1 MRTPLPLYLALFG
14 SLALAGCQENDSEP
28 DPASHYDVTL
38 TYTEQ
43 GVPHIKAADYVSLGF
58 GVGYAHGEEN
68 LCTLSEQIMKLQ
80 GDKSRWL
87 GAGEQQRN
95 LLSDLGYRSL
105 DLPGQAASLYDKLT
119 PEARD
124 LIEGYVAGFNHS
136 LAERTSPA
144 DYPSPCREAE
154 WVDPITPVQLLAYHL
169 DLAQLASGRSFISAM
184 ASAQPPTD
192 GILARAALPAPELDP
207 VSLLTSEGIGS
218 NGWALGADR
227 SSNANSLLLGNPHF
241 PWDGELRF
249 FEQHLQIPG
258 ELNVTGATM
267 MGFPAILIGFNEQ
280 LGWTHTV
287 SQSKRFTLYQ
297 LSLDPDNPLRYR
309 YGDQWREMSQKQIT
323 VQVRQADGSLQPHV
337 QTLYGSHFGPLVNLA
352 SLSPTL
358 GWTRNS
364 AISLRDANAGN
375 YRMLEQWLAMAKAQ
389 STPAFFD
396 ALAAHQGVPW
406 VNTLLVDK
414 SGQASYVDA
423 TQVPRLGARAEAWW
437 RAASQ
442 TPQLAPIW
450 QDGEGSVLLPGND
463 PDFEWMDSGQTRTP
477 GLVPLS
483 QAPRQ
488 TRSDYVYNA
497 NSSHWLTNLAAPLEG
512 YSILYGPEQTVR
524 SPRTRY
530 NAQLISTPDAM
541 GLTGADRRF
550 TLQTLQQ
557 VLTHNGSLFAREL
570 REPLLARCEAHPQ
583 ILLTGGPLDLTPSC
597 KALANWDGEY
607 QLESRG
613 AHLMREWL
621 TAFRTSGHRDIKDEL
636 FAIPFNPAQAAT
648 TPNGLAPWRGAPD
661 QDPALLALAQAQQR
675 LQAAG
680 IAPDAALGTLQFVQK
695 AAGLS
700 PIPLPGGHS
709 FEGLFN
715 MVQTNLPSR
724 STSSLANI
732 VTGKA
737 VPGTTLRSLDDD
749 GDGQAELRYRA
760 NYGSSF
766 VLALQFDAN
775 GPRAERFLSYGQSHD
790 PESPHFTDQTELFA
804 RQQWQP
810 MRFTDEEIAAHRE
823 RTLHLKVPRVARP

>member
-144 DYPSPCREAE
+144 DYPSPCREAD
-154 WVDPITPVQLLAYHL
+154 WVEPITPVQLLAYHL

-297 LSLDPDNPLRYR
+297 LTLDPDNPLRYR
-309 YGDQWREMSQKQIT
+309 YGDQWREMSQKEIT

-497 NSSHWLTNLAAPLEG
+497 NSSHWLTNLASPLEG

-530 NAQLISTPDAM
+530 NAQLITTPDAM

-583 ILLTGGPLDLTPSC
+583 IQLTGGPLDLTPSC

-636 FAIPFNPAQAAT
+636 FAIPFNPAHGAT
-648 TPNGLAPWRGAPD
+648 TPSGLAPWRGAPD

>member
-1 MRTPLPLYLALFG
+1 MRTPFPLTLLG
-14 SLALAGCQENDSEP
+14 CLVLAGCQENSSEP
-28 DPASHYDVTL
+28 DPARHYDVTL

-43 GVPHIKAADYVSLGF
+43 GVPHIKANDYASLGF
-58 GVGYAHGEEN
+58 GAGYAHAEEN
-68 LCTLSEQIMKLQ
+68 LCTLSEQIMKLR
-80 GDKSRWL
+80 GEKSRWL

-95 LLSDLGYRSL
+95 LLSDVGYRSL
-105 DLPGQAASLYDKLT
+105 DLPAQAAALYGRLAPD
-119 PEARD
+119 ARH
-124 LIEGYVAGFNHS
+124 LIEGYVEGFNHS
-136 LAERTSPA
+136 LSSRAGPA
-144 DYPSPCREAE
+144 DYPSPCRGAE
-154 WVDPITPVQLLAYHL
+154 WVEPITPTQLLAYHL
-169 DLAQLASGRSFISAM
+169 DLAQLASGRSFIGAM
-184 ASAQPPTD
+184 ASAQPP
-192 GILARAALPAPELDP
+192 GSGARARTALPVPEQDP
-207 VSLLTSEGIGS
+207 AALLTSEGIGS

-249 FEQHLQIPG
+249 DEQHLQIPG

-297 LSLDPDNPLRYR
+297 LTLDPTNPLRYR
-309 YGDQWREMSQKQIT
+309 YGDQWREMNQKEIT
-323 VQVRQADGSLQPHV
+323 VQVRQADGSLQPYV
-337 QTLYGSHFGPLVNLA
+337 QTVYASHFGPMVNLA
-352 SLSPTL
+352 SLSPSL
-358 GWTRNS
+358 GWTSSS
-364 AISLRDANAGN
+364 AISFRDANAGN
-375 YRMLEQWLAMAKAQ
+375 YKMLEQWLAMAKAQ

-396 ALAAHQGVPW
+396 ALAEHQGVPW
-406 VNTLLVDK
+406 VNTLLIDK
-414 SGQASYVDA
+414 AGQASYVDA
-423 TQVPRLGARAEAWW
+423 TQVPRLGTKAEAWW

-450 QDGEGSVLLPGND
+450 LDGEGSVLLPGND
-463 PDFEWMDSGQTRTP
+463 PDFEWVDSSQTRVA

-530 NAQLISTPDAM
+530 NAQLISTPDTM
-541 GLTGADRRF
+541 GLTGSDRRF
-550 TLQTLQQ
+550 TLQSLQR

-570 REPLLARCEAHPQ
+570 RDPLLARCQAHPLIQ
-583 ILLTGGPLDLTPSC
+583 LTGGPLDLTPSC
-597 KALANWDGEY
+597 NALANWDGEY

-621 TAFRTSGHRDIKDEL
+621 TAFRTSGHRDIKDAL
-636 FAIPFNPAQAAT
+636 FAIPFDPAHGAT
-648 TPNGLAPWRGAPD
+648 TPSGLAPWSGAPD

-680 IAPDAALGTLQFVQK
+680 IAPDAELGALQFVQK

-700 PIPLPGGHS
+700 PIALPGGNS
-709 FEGLFN
+709 FEGMFN

-724 STSSLANI
+724 SSSDLANI

-737 VPGTTLRSLDDD
+737 VAGTTLRSLDDD
-749 GDGQAELRYRA
+749 GDGQPELRYRA

-766 VLALQFDAN
+766 VLALQFDAT
-775 GPRAERFLSYGQSHD
+775 GPKAERFLSYGQSHD
-790 PESPHFTDQTELFA
+790 PESPHFTVQTEQFA

-810 MRFTDEEIAAHRE
+810 MRFTEQEIAAHQE
-823 RTLHLKVPRVARP
+823 RTLHLKVLRTTNP

>member
-1 MRTPLPLYLALFG
+1 MRTPLPL
-14 SLALAGCQENDSEP
+14 SLSLLGTLVLAGCQDNDSQP
-28 DPASHYDVTL
+28 DPARHYDVTL

-43 GVPHIKAADYVSLGF
+43 GVPHIKASNYASLGF
-58 GVGYAHGEEN
+58 GSGYAHAEEN
-68 LCTLSEQIMKLQ
+68 LCTLSEQIMKLR
-80 GDKSRWL
+80 GEKSRWL

-105 DLPGQAASLYDKLT
+105 DLQTQAATLYEKLA
-119 PEARD
+119 PEAKD

-136 LAERTSPA
+136 LTERADPA
-144 DYPSPCREAE
+144 DYPSPCRGAE
-154 WVDPITPVQLLAYHL
+154 WVEPITPVQLLAYHL

-184 ASAQPPTD
+184 ASAQPPV
-192 GILARAALPAPELDP
+192 GAQARATLPAPSQDP

-227 SSNANSLLLGNPHF
+227 TSNATSLLLGNPHF

-249 FEQHLQIPG
+249 YEQHLQIPG

-267 MGFPAILIGFNEQ
+267 MGFPAILIGFNER

-297 LSLDPDNPLRYR
+297 LTLDPANPLRYR
-309 YGDQWREMSQKQIT
+309 YGDQWREMSQKEIT
-323 VQVRQADGSLQPHV
+323 VQVRQADGSLQPYV
-337 QTLYGSHFGPLVNLA
+337 QTLYASHFGPMVNLA
-352 SLSPTL
+352 SLSPAL
-358 GWTRNS
+358 GWTSSS
-364 AISLRDANAGN
+364 AISLRDANVGN

-396 ALAAHQGVPW
+396 ALAEHQGVPW
-406 VNTLLVDK
+406 VNTLLIDK
-414 SGQASYVDA
+414 AGQASYVDA
-423 TQVPRLGARAEAWW
+423 TQVPRLGAKAEAWW

-442 TPQLAPIW
+442 SPQLAPVW
-450 QDGEGSVLLPGND
+450 LDGEGSVLLPGND
-463 PDFEWMDSGQTRTP
+463 PDFEWVDSGLTRTP
-477 GLVPLS
+477 GLIPLS

-497 NSSHWLTNLAAPLEG
+497 NSSHWLTNLTEPLEG

-530 NAQLISTPDAM
+530 NAQLISTPESM

-550 TLQTLQQ
+550 TLQTLQG
-557 VLTHNGSLFAREL
+557 VVTHNGSLFAREL
-570 REPLLARCEAHPQ
+570 REPLLARCQAHPLIQ
-583 ILLTGGPLDLTPSC
+583 LDAGPLDLTPSC

-621 TAFRTSGHRDIKDEL
+621 TAFRTSGHRDIQDAL
-636 FAIPFNPAQAAT
+636 FAIPFDPARAAT
-648 TPNGLAPWRGAPD
+648 TPSGLAPWNGAPD
-661 QDPALLALAQAQQR
+661 QDPALLALARAQQR
-675 LQAAG
+675 LQAVG
-680 IAPDAALGTLQFVQK
+680 IAPDAELGALQFVQK
-695 AAGLS
+695 AAGLT
-700 PIPLPGGHS
+700 PIPLPGGNS

-715 MVQTNLPSR
+715 MVQTNMPSR
-724 STSSLANI
+724 STSDFANI
-732 VTGKA
+732 VTGKSVA
-737 VPGTTLRSLDDD
+737 GTTLRSLDDD
-749 GDGQAELRYRA
+749 GDGQPELRYRA

-766 VLALQFDAN
+766 VLALQFDAT
-775 GPRAERFLSYGQSHD
+775 GPKAERFLSYGQSHD

-810 MRFTDEEIAAHRE
+810 MRFTDEEIAAHQE
-823 RTLHLKVPRVARP
+823 RTLHLKVPRVTQP

>member
-1 MRTPLPLYLALFG
+1 MRTPFPLTLLG
-14 SLALAGCQENDSEP
+14 CLVLVGCQENSSEP
-28 DPASHYDVTL
+28 DPARHYDVTL

-43 GVPHIKAADYVSLGF
+43 GVPHIKANDYASLGF
-58 GVGYAHGEEN
+58 GAGYAHAEEN
-68 LCTLSEQIMKLQ
+68 LCTLSEQIMKLR
-80 GDKSRWL
+80 GEKSRWL

-95 LLSDLGYRSL
+95 LLSDVGYRSL
-105 DLPGQAASLYDKLT
+105 DLPAQAAALYGRLEPD
-119 PEARD
+119 ARH

-136 LAERTSPA
+136 LSGRAGPA
-144 DYPSPCREAE
+144 DYPSPCRGAE
-154 WVDPITPVQLLAYHL
+154 WVEPITPTQLLAYHL
-169 DLAQLASGRSFISAM
+169 DLAQLASGRSFIGAM
-184 ASAQPPTD
+184 ASAQPP
-192 GILARAALPAPELDP
+192 GSGARARTALPVPEQDP
-207 VSLLTSEGIGS
+207 AALLTSEGIGS

-249 FEQHLQIPG
+249 YEQHLQIPG

-297 LSLDPDNPLRYR
+297 LTLDPANPLRYR
-309 YGDQWREMSQKQIT
+309 YGDQWREMSQKAIT
-323 VQVRQADGSLQPHV
+323 VQVRQADGSLQPYI
-337 QTLYGSHFGPLVNLA
+337 QTVYASHFGPMVNLA
-352 SLSPTL
+352 SLSPSL
-358 GWTRNS
+358 GWTSSS
-364 AISLRDANAGN
+364 AISFRDANAGN
-375 YRMLEQWLAMAKAQ
+375 YKMLEQWLAMAKAQ

-396 ALAAHQGVPW
+396 ALAEHQGVPW
-406 VNTLLVDK
+406 VNTLLIDK
-414 SGQASYVDA
+414 TGQASYVDA
-423 TQVPRLGARAEAWW
+423 TQVPRLGTKAEAWW

-450 QDGEGSVLLPGND
+450 LDGEGSVLLPGND
-463 PDFEWMDSGQTRTP
+463 PDFEWVDSGQTRVA

-497 NSSHWLTNLAAPLEG
+497 NSSHWLTNLAAPLGG

-530 NAQLISTPDAM
+530 NAQLISTPDTM
-541 GLTGADRRF
+541 GLTGSDRRF
-550 TLQTLQQ
+550 TLQSLQR

-570 REPLLARCEAHPQ
+570 RDPLLARCQAHPLIQ
-583 ILLTGGPLDLTPSC
+583 LTSGPLDLTPSC
-597 KALANWDGEY
+597 NALANWDGEY

-621 TAFRTSGHRDIKDEL
+621 TAFRTSGHRDIKDAL
-636 FAIPFNPAQAAT
+636 FAIPFDPAQGAT
-648 TPNGLAPWRGAPD
+648 TPSGLAPWSGAPD
-661 QDPALLALAQAQQR
+661 LDPALLALAQAQQR

-680 IAPDAALGTLQFVQK
+680 IAPDAELGALQFVQK
-695 AAGLS
+695 AAGLT
-700 PIPLPGGHS
+700 PIALPGGNS
-709 FEGLFN
+709 FEGMFN

-724 STSSLANI
+724 SSSDLANI

-737 VPGTTLRSLDDD
+737 VAGTTLRSLDDD
-749 GDGQAELRYRA
+749 GDGQPELRYRA

-766 VLALQFDAN
+766 VLALQFDAT
-775 GPRAERFLSYGQSHD
+775 GPKAERFLSYGQSHD
-790 PESPHFTDQTELFA
+790 PESPHFTDQTEQFA

-810 MRFTDEEIAAHRE
+810 MRFTEQEIAAHQE
-823 RTLHLKVPRVARP
+823 RTLHLKVLRATNP

>member
-1 MRTPLPLYLALFG
+1 MKTHFPLTLLGCLV
-14 SLALAGCQENDSEP
+14 LAGCQENSSEP
-28 DPASHYDVTL
+28 DPARHYDVTL

-43 GVPHIKAADYVSLGF
+43 GVPHIKANDYASLGF
-58 GVGYAHGEEN
+58 GAGYAHAEEN
-68 LCTLSEQIMKLQ
+68 LCTLSEQIMKLR
-80 GDKSRWL
+80 GEKSRWL

-95 LLSDLGYRSL
+95 LLSDVGYRAL
-105 DLPGQAASLYDKLT
+105 DLPAQAAALYGKLA
-119 PEARD
+119 PDARD
-124 LIEGYVAGFNHS
+124 LVEGYVAGFNHS
-136 LAERTSPA
+136 LAGRTSPA
-144 DYPSPCREAE
+144 DYPSPCRGAE
-154 WVDPITPVQLLAYHL
+154 WVEPITPVQLLAYHL

-184 ASAQPPTD
+184 ASAQPPATASAQ
-192 GILARAALPAPELDP
+192 GRAALPAPALDP

-249 FEQHLQIPG
+249 YEQHLQIPG

-297 LSLDPDNPLRYR
+297 LTLDPANPLRYR
-309 YGDQWREMSQKQIT
+309 YGDQWREMSQKAIT
-323 VQVRQADGSLQPHV
+323 VQVRQADGSLQPYS
-337 QTLYGSHFGPLVNLA
+337 QTVYASHFGPMVNLA
-352 SLSPTL
+352 SLSPSL
-358 GWTRNS
+358 GWTSSS
-364 AISLRDANAGN
+364 AISFRDANAGN
-375 YRMLEQWLAMAKAQ
+375 YKMLEQWLAMARAQ
-389 STPAFFD
+389 STPAFFE
-396 ALAAHQGVPW
+396 ALAEHQGVPW
-406 VNTLLVDK
+406 VNTLLIDK
-414 SGQASYVDA
+414 TGQASYVDA
-423 TQVPRLGARAEAWW
+423 TQVPRLGAKAEAWW

-450 QDGEGSVLLPGND
+450 LDGEGSVLLPGND
-463 PDFEWMDSGQTRTP
+463 PDFEWIDSGQTRAP
-477 GLVPLS
+477 SLVPLS

-512 YSILYGPEQTVR
+512 YSILYGPEHTVR

-530 NAQLISTPDAM
+530 NAQLISTPDTM
-541 GLTGADRRF
+541 GLTGSDRRF
-550 TLQTLQQ
+550 TLQSLQR

-570 REPLLARCEAHPQ
+570 RDPLLARCQAHPLIQ
-583 ILLTGGPLDLTPSC
+583 LTSGPLDLTPSC
-597 KALANWDGEY
+597 NALANWDGEY

-621 TAFRTSGHRDIKDEL
+621 TAFRTSGHRDIKDAL
-636 FAIPFNPAQAAT
+636 FAIPFDPAHGAT
-648 TPNGLAPWRGAPD
+648 TPRGLAPWSGAPD
-661 QDPALLALAQAQQR
+661 EDPALLALAQAQQR

-680 IAPDAALGTLQFVQK
+680 IAPDAELGALQFVQK
-695 AAGLS
+695 AAGLT
-700 PIPLPGGHS
+700 PIALPGGNS
-709 FEGLFN
+709 FEGMFN

-724 STSSLANI
+724 SSSDLANI

-737 VPGTTLRSLDDD
+737 VAGTTLRSLDDD
-749 GDGQAELRYRA
+749 GDGQPELRYRA

-766 VLALQFDAN
+766 VLALQFDNA
-775 GPRAERFLSYGQSHD
+775 GPKAERFLSYGQSHD
-790 PESPHFTDQTELFA
+790 PESPHFIDQTEQFA

-810 MRFTDEEIAAHRE
+810 MRFTEQEIAAHQE
-823 RTLHLKVPRVARP
+823 RTLHLKVLRTSSP

>member
-1 MRTPLPLYLALFG
+1 MRTPFPLTLLG
-14 SLALAGCQENDSEP
+14 CLVLAGCQENSSEP
-28 DPASHYDVTL
+28 DPARHYDVTL

-43 GVPHIKAADYVSLGF
+43 GVPHIKANDYASLGF
-58 GVGYAHGEEN
+58 GAGYAHAEEN
-68 LCTLSEQIMKLQ
+68 LCTLSEQIMKLR
-80 GDKSRWL
+80 GEKSRWL

-95 LLSDLGYRSL
+95 LLSDVGYRSL
-105 DLPGQAASLYDKLT
+105 DLPAQAAVLYGRLAPD
-119 PEARD
+119 ARH

-136 LAERTSPA
+136 LSSRAGPA
-144 DYPSPCREAE
+144 DYPSPCRGAE
-154 WVDPITPVQLLAYHL
+154 WVEPITPTQLLAYHL
-169 DLAQLASGRSFISAM
+169 DLAQLASGRSFIGAM
-184 ASAQPPTD
+184 ASAQPP
-192 GILARAALPAPELDP
+192 GSGARARTALPVPEQDP
-207 VSLLTSEGIGS
+207 ATLLTSEGIGS

-249 FEQHLQIPG
+249 YEQHLQIPG

-297 LSLDPDNPLRYR
+297 LTLDPANPLRYR
-309 YGDQWREMSQKQIT
+309 YGDQWREMSQKAIT
-323 VQVRQADGSLQPHV
+323 VQVRQADGSLQPYI
-337 QTLYGSHFGPLVNLA
+337 QTVYASHFGPMVNLA
-352 SLSPTL
+352 SLSPSL
-358 GWTRNS
+358 GWTSNS
-364 AISLRDANAGN
+364 AISFRDANAGN
-375 YRMLEQWLAMAKAQ
+375 YKMLEQWLAMAKAQ

-396 ALAAHQGVPW
+396 ALAEHQGVPW
-406 VNTLLVDK
+406 VNTLLIDK
-414 SGQASYVDA
+414 TGQASYVDA
-423 TQVPRLGARAEAWW
+423 TQVPRLGTKAEAWW

-450 QDGEGSVLLPGND
+450 LDGEGSVLLPGND
-463 PDFEWMDSGQTRTP
+463 PDFEWVDSGQTRVA

-483 QAPRQ
+483 HAPRQ

-530 NAQLISTPDAM
+530 NAQLISTPDTM
-541 GLTGADRRF
+541 GLTGSDRRF
-550 TLQTLQQ
+550 TLQSLQR

-570 REPLLARCEAHPQ
+570 RDPLLARCQAHPLIQ
-583 ILLTGGPLDLTPSC
+583 LTSGPLDLTPSC
-597 KALANWDGEY
+597 NALANWDGEY

-621 TAFRTSGHRDIKDEL
+621 TAFRTSGHRDIKDVL
-636 FAIPFNPAQAAT
+636 FAIPFAPAHGAT
-648 TPNGLAPWRGAPD
+648 TPSGLAPWSGAPD
-661 QDPALLALAQAQQR
+661 LDPALLALAQAQQR

-680 IAPDAALGTLQFVQK
+680 IAPDAELGALQFVQK

-700 PIPLPGGHS
+700 PIALPGGNS
-709 FEGLFN
+709 FEGMFN

-724 STSSLANI
+724 SSSDLANI

-737 VPGTTLRSLDDD
+737 VAGTTLRSLDDG
-749 GDGQAELRYRA
+749 GDGQPELRYRA

-766 VLALQFDAN
+766 VLALQFDAA
-775 GPRAERFLSYGQSHD
+775 GPKAERFLSYGQSHD
-790 PESPHFTDQTELFA
+790 PESPHFTDQTEQFA

-810 MRFTDEEIAAHRE
+810 MRFTEQEIAAHQE
-823 RTLHLKVPRVARP
+823 RTLHLKVLRTTSP

>member
-1 MRTPLPLYLALFG
+1 MKTHFPLPLLGCLV
-14 SLALAGCQENDSEP
+14 LAGCQENSSEP
-28 DPASHYDVTL
+28 DPARHYDVTL

-43 GVPHIKAADYVSLGF
+43 GVPHIKANDYASLGF
-58 GVGYAHGEEN
+58 GAGYAHAEEN
-68 LCTLSEQIMKLQ
+68 LCTLSEQIMKLR
-80 GDKSRWL
+80 GEKSRWL

-95 LLSDLGYRSL
+95 LLSDVGYRAL
-105 DLPGQAASLYDKLT
+105 DLPAQAAALYDKLA
-119 PEARD
+119 PDARD
-124 LIEGYVAGFNHS
+124 LVEGYVAGFNHS
-136 LAERTSPA
+136 LAGRTSPA
-144 DYPSPCREAE
+144 DYPSPCRGAE
-154 WVDPITPVQLLAYHL
+154 WVEPITPVQLLAYHL

-184 ASAQPPTD
+184 ASAQPPATA
-192 GILARAALPAPELDP
+192 GAQGRAALPAPALDP

-258 ELNVTGATM
+258 KLNVTGATM

-297 LSLDPDNPLRYR
+297 LTLDPANPLRYR
-309 YGDQWREMSQKQIT
+309 YGDQWREMSQKEIT

-337 QTLYGSHFGPLVNLA
+337 QTLYASHFGPMVNLA
-352 SLSPTL
+352 SLSPSL
-358 GWTRNS
+358 GWTSSS
-364 AISLRDANAGN
+364 AVSLRDANAGN
-375 YRMLEQWLAMAKAQ
+375 YKMLEQWLAMARAQ
-389 STPAFFD
+389 STPAFFE
-396 ALAAHQGVPW
+396 ALAEHQGVPW
-406 VNTLLVDK
+406 VNTLLIDK
-414 SGQASYVDA
+414 TGQASYVDA
-423 TQVPRLGARAEAWW
+423 TQVPRLGAKAEAWW

-450 QDGEGSVLLPGND
+450 LDGEGSVLLPGND
-463 PDFEWMDSGQTRTP
+463 PDFEWIDSGQTRAP

-530 NAQLISTPDAM
+530 NAQLISTPDTM
-541 GLTGADRRF
+541 GLTGSDRRF
-550 TLQTLQQ
+550 TLQSLQR

-570 REPLLARCEAHPQ
+570 RDPLLARCQAHPLIQ
-583 ILLTGGPLDLTPSC
+583 LTSGPLDLTPSC
-597 KALANWDGEY
+597 NALANWDGEY

-621 TAFRTSGHRDIKDEL
+621 TAFRTSGHRDIKDAL
-636 FAIPFNPAQAAT
+636 FAIPFDPAHGAT
-648 TPNGLAPWRGAPD
+648 TPRGLAPWSGAPD
-661 QDPALLALAQAQQR
+661 EDPALLALAQAQQR

-680 IAPDAALGTLQFVQK
+680 IAPDAELGALQFVQK
-695 AAGLS
+695 AAGLT
-700 PIPLPGGHS
+700 PIALPGGNS
-709 FEGLFN
+709 FEGMFN

-724 STSSLANI
+724 SSSDLANI

-737 VPGTTLRSLDDD
+737 VAGTTLRSLDDD
-749 GDGQAELRYRA
+749 GDGQPELRYRA

-766 VLALQFDAN
+766 VLALQFDAA
-775 GPRAERFLSYGQSHD
+775 GPKAERFLSYGQSHD
-790 PESPHFTDQTELFA
+790 PESPHFTDQTEQFA

-810 MRFTDEEIAAHRE
+810 MRFTEQEIAAHQE
-823 RTLHLKVPRVARP
+823 RTLHLKVLRTSSP

>member
-1 MRTPLPLYLALFG
+1 MKTHFPLTLLGCLV
-14 SLALAGCQENDSEP
+14 LAGCQENNSEP
-28 DPASHYDVTL
+28 DPARHYDVTL

-43 GVPHIKAADYVSLGF
+43 GVPHIKANDYASLGF
-58 GVGYAHGEEN
+58 GAGYAHAEEN
-68 LCTLSEQIMKLQ
+68 LCTLSEQIMKLR
-80 GDKSRWL
+80 GEKSRWL

-95 LLSDLGYRSL
+95 LLSDVGYRVL
-105 DLPGQAASLYDKLT
+105 DLPAQAAALYGKLA
-119 PEARD
+119 PDARD
-124 LIEGYVAGFNHS
+124 LVEGYVAGFNHS
-136 LAERTSPA
+136 LAGRTSPA
-144 DYPSPCREAE
+144 DYPSPCRGAE
-154 WVDPITPVQLLAYHL
+154 WVEPITPVQLLAYHL

-184 ASAQPPTD
+184 ASAQPPATASAQ
-192 GILARAALPAPELDP
+192 GRAALPAPALDP

-258 ELNVTGATM
+258 KLNVTGATM

-297 LSLDPDNPLRYR
+297 LTLDPANPLRYR
-309 YGDQWREMSQKQIT
+309 YGDQWREMSQKEIT

-337 QTLYGSHFGPLVNLA
+337 QTLYASHFGPMVNLA

-358 GWTRNS
+358 GWTSSS
-364 AISLRDANAGN
+364 AVSFRDANAGN
-375 YRMLEQWLAMAKAQ
+375 YKMLEQWLAMARAQ
-389 STPAFFD
+389 STPAFFE
-396 ALAAHQGVPW
+396 ALAEHQGVPW
-406 VNTLLVDK
+406 VNTLLIDK
-414 SGQASYVDA
+414 TGQASYVDA
-423 TQVPRLGARAEAWW
+423 TQVPRLGAKAEAWW

-450 QDGEGSVLLPGND
+450 LDGEGSVLLPGND
-463 PDFEWMDSGQTRTP
+463 PDFEWIDSGQTRAP

-530 NAQLISTPDAM
+530 NAQLISTPDTM
-541 GLTGADRRF
+541 GLTGSDRRF
-550 TLQTLQQ
+550 TLQSLQR

-570 REPLLARCEAHPQ
+570 RDPLLARCQAHPLIQ
-583 ILLTGGPLDLTPSC
+583 LTSGPLDLTPSC
-597 KALANWDGEY
+597 NALANWDGEY

-621 TAFRTSGHRDIKDEL
+621 TAFRTSGHRDIKDAL
-636 FAIPFNPAQAAT
+636 FAIPFDPAHGAT
-648 TPNGLAPWRGAPD
+648 TPSGLAPWSGAPD
-661 QDPALLALAQAQQR
+661 EDPALLALAQVQQR

-680 IAPDAALGTLQFVQK
+680 IAPDAELGALQFVQK
-695 AAGLS
+695 AAGLT
-700 PIPLPGGHS
+700 PIAQPGGNS

-724 STSSLANI
+724 SSSDLANI

-737 VPGTTLRSLDDD
+737 VAGTTLRSLDDD
-749 GDGQAELRYRA
+749 GDGQPELRYRA

-766 VLALQFDAN
+766 VLALQFDDA
-775 GPRAERFLSYGQSHD
+775 GPKAERFLSYGQSHD
-790 PESPHFTDQTELFA
+790 PESPHFTDQTEQFA

-810 MRFTDEEIAAHRE
+810 MRFTEQEIAAHQE
-823 RTLHLKVPRVARP
+823 RTLHLKVLRTTSP

>member
-1 MRTPLPLYLALFG
+1 MKTPFPLTLLG
-14 SLALAGCQENDSEP
+14 CLVLAGCQENSSEP
-28 DPASHYDVTL
+28 DPARHYDVTL

-43 GVPHIKAADYVSLGF
+43 GVPHIKANDYASLGF
-58 GVGYAHGEEN
+58 GAGYAHAEEN
-68 LCTLSEQIMKLQ
+68 LCTLSEQIMKLR
-80 GDKSRWL
+80 GEKSRWL

-95 LLSDLGYRSL
+95 LLSDVGYRSL
-105 DLPGQAASLYDKLT
+105 DLPAQAAALYGRLAPD
-119 PEARD
+119 ARH

-136 LAERTSPA
+136 LSSRAGPA
-144 DYPSPCREAE
+144 DYPSPCRGAE
-154 WVDPITPVQLLAYHL
+154 WVEPITPPQLLAYHL
-169 DLAQLASGRSFISAM
+169 DLAQLASGRSFIGAM
-184 ASAQPPTD
+184 ASAQPP
-192 GILARAALPAPELDP
+192 GSGARARTALPVPEQDP
-207 VSLLTSEGIGS
+207 AALLTSEGIGS

-249 FEQHLQIPG
+249 YEQHLQIPG
-258 ELNVTGATM
+258 KLNVTGATM

-297 LSLDPDNPLRYR
+297 LTLDPANPLRYR
-309 YGDQWREMSQKQIT
+309 YGDQWREMSQKEIT
-323 VQVRQADGSLQPHV
+323 VQVRQADDSLQPYS
-337 QTLYGSHFGPLVNLA
+337 QTVYASHFGPMVNLA
-352 SLSPTL
+352 SLSPSL
-358 GWTRNS
+358 GWTSSS
-364 AISLRDANAGN
+364 AISFRDANAGN
-375 YRMLEQWLAMAKAQ
+375 YKMLEQWLAMAKAQ

-396 ALAAHQGVPW
+396 ALAEHQGVPW
-406 VNTLLVDK
+406 VNTLLIDK
-414 SGQASYVDA
+414 AGQASYVDA
-423 TQVPRLGARAEAWW
+423 TQVPRLGTKAEAWW

-450 QDGEGSVLLPGND
+450 LDGEGSVLLPGND
-463 PDFEWMDSGQTRTP
+463 PDFEWVDSGQARVP

-530 NAQLISTPDAM
+530 NAQLISTPDTM
-541 GLTGADRRF
+541 GLTGSDRRF
-550 TLQTLQQ
+550 TLQSLQR

-570 REPLLARCEAHPQ
+570 RDPLLARCQAHPLIQ
-583 ILLTGGPLDLTPSC
+583 LTGGPLDLTPSC
-597 KALANWDGEY
+597 NALANWDGEY

-621 TAFRTSGHRDIKDEL
+621 TAFRTSGHRDIKDAL
-636 FAIPFNPAQAAT
+636 FAIPFDPAHGAT
-648 TPNGLAPWRGAPD
+648 TPSGLAPWSGAPD

-680 IAPDAALGTLQFVQK
+680 IAPDAELGALQFVQK
-695 AAGLS
+695 AAGLT
-700 PIPLPGGHS
+700 PIALPGGNS
-709 FEGLFN
+709 FEGMFN

-724 STSSLANI
+724 SSSDLANI

-737 VPGTTLRSLDDD
+737 VAGTTLRSLDDD
-749 GDGQAELRYRA
+749 GDGQPELRYRA

-766 VLALQFDAN
+766 VLALQFDAA
-775 GPRAERFLSYGQSHD
+775 GPKAERFLSYGQSHD
-790 PESPHFTDQTELFA
+790 PESPHFTDQTEQFA

-810 MRFTDEEIAAHRE
+810 MRFTEQEIAAHQE
-823 RTLHLKVPRVARP
+823 RTLHLKVLRTTSP

>member
-1 MRTPLPLYLALFG
+1 MRTPFPLTLLG
-14 SLALAGCQENDSEP
+14 CLVLVGCQENSSEP
-28 DPASHYDVTL
+28 DPARHYDVTL

-43 GVPHIKAADYVSLGF
+43 GVPHIKAKDYASLGF
-58 GVGYAHGEEN
+58 GAGYAHAEEN
-68 LCTLSEQIMKLQ
+68 LCTLSEQIMKLR
-80 GDKSRWL
+80 GEKSRWL

-95 LLSDLGYRSL
+95 LLSDVGYRSL
-105 DLPGQAASLYDKLT
+105 DLPAQAAALYGRLAPD
-119 PEARD
+119 ARH

-136 LAERTSPA
+136 LSSRAGPA
-144 DYPSPCREAE
+144 DYPSPCRGAE
-154 WVDPITPVQLLAYHL
+154 WVEPITPTQLLAYHL
-169 DLAQLASGRSFISAM
+169 DLAQLASGRSFIGAM
-184 ASAQPPTD
+184 ASAQPP
-192 GILARAALPAPELDP
+192 GSGARARTALPVPEQDP
-207 VSLLTSEGIGS
+207 AALLTSEGIGS

-249 FEQHLQIPG
+249 YEQHLQIPG
-258 ELNVTGATM
+258 KLNVTGATM

-297 LSLDPDNPLRYR
+297 LTLDPANPLRYR
-309 YGDQWREMSQKQIT
+309 YGDQWREMSQKEIT
-323 VQVRQADGSLQPHV
+323 VQVRQADDSLQPYS
-337 QTLYGSHFGPLVNLA
+337 QTVYASHFGPMVNLA
-352 SLSPTL
+352 SLSPSL
-358 GWTRNS
+358 GWTSSS
-364 AISLRDANAGN
+364 AISFRDANAGN
-375 YRMLEQWLAMAKAQ
+375 YKMLEQWLAMAKAQ

-396 ALAAHQGVPW
+396 ALAEHQGVPW
-406 VNTLLVDK
+406 VNTLLIDK
-414 SGQASYVDA
+414 AGQASYVDA
-423 TQVPRLGARAEAWW
+423 TQVPRLGTKAEAWW

-450 QDGEGSVLLPGND
+450 LDGEGSVLLPGND
-463 PDFEWMDSGQTRTP
+463 PDFEWVDSGQTRVA

-530 NAQLISTPDAM
+530 NAQLISTPDTM
-541 GLTGADRRF
+541 GLTGSDRRF
-550 TLQTLQQ
+550 TLQSLQR

-570 REPLLARCEAHPQ
+570 RDPLLARCQAHPLIQ
-583 ILLTGGPLDLTPSC
+583 LTSGPLDLTPSC
-597 KALANWDGEY
+597 NALANWDGEY

-621 TAFRTSGHRDIKDEL
+621 TAFRTSGHRDIKDAL
-636 FAIPFNPAQAAT
+636 FAIPFDPAQGAT
-648 TPNGLAPWRGAPD
+648 TPSGLAPWSGAPD

-680 IAPDAALGTLQFVQK
+680 IAPDAELGALQFVQK
-695 AAGLS
+695 AAGLT
-700 PIPLPGGHS
+700 PIALPGGNS
-709 FEGLFN
+709 FEGMFN

-724 STSSLANI
+724 SSSDLANI

-737 VPGTTLRSLDDD
+737 VAGTTLRSLDDD
-749 GDGQAELRYRA
+749 GDGQPELRYRA

-766 VLALQFDAN
+766 VLALQFDAA
-775 GPRAERFLSYGQSHD
+775 GPKAERFLSYGQSHD
-790 PESPHFTDQTELFA
+790 PESPHFTDQTEQFA

-810 MRFTDEEIAAHRE
+810 MRFTEQEIAAHQE
-823 RTLHLKVPRVARP
+823 RTLHLKVLRTTSP

>member
-1 MRTPLPLYLALFG
+1 MRSPFPLTLLGCLV
-14 SLALAGCQENDSEP
+14 LAGCQENSSEP
-28 DPASHYDVTL
+28 DPARHYDVTL

-43 GVPHIKAADYVSLGF
+43 GVPHIKANDYASLGF
-58 GVGYAHGEEN
+58 GAGYAHAEEN
-68 LCTLSEQIMKLQ
+68 LCTLSEQIMKLR
-80 GDKSRWL
+80 GEKSRWL
-87 GAGEQQRN
+87 GAGDQQRN
-95 LLSDLGYRSL
+95 LLSDVGYRSL
-105 DLPGQAASLYDKLT
+105 DLPAQAAALYGKLA
-119 PEARD
+119 PDARD

-136 LAERTSPA
+136 LAGRASPA
-144 DYPSPCREAE
+144 DYPSPCRGAE
-154 WVDPITPVQLLAYHL
+154 WVEPITPTQLLAYHL
-169 DLAQLASGRSFISAM
+169 DLAQLASGRSFIGAM
-184 ASAQPPTD
+184 ASAQPPGSGTQ
-192 GILARAALPAPELDP
+192 ARALPDPEAEW
-207 VSLLTSEGIGS
+207 LLTAEGIGS

-249 FEQHLQIPG
+249 YEQHLQIPG
-258 ELNVTGATM
+258 KLNVTGATM

-297 LSLDPDNPLRYR
+297 LTLDPANPLRYR
-309 YGDQWREMSQKQIT
+309 YGDQWREMSQKT
-323 VQVRQADGSLQPHV
+323 VTLQVRQADGSLQPYA
-337 QTLYGSHFGPLVNLA
+337 QTVYASHFGPVVNLA

-358 GWTRNS
+358 GWTSSS
-364 AISLRDANAGN
+364 AISFRDANAGN
-375 YRMLEQWLAMAKAQ
+375 YKMLEQWLAMARAQ

-396 ALAAHQGVPW
+396 ALAEHQGVPW
-406 VNTLLVDK
+406 VNILLIDK
-414 SGQASYVDA
+414 AGQASYVDA
-423 TQVPRLGARAEAWW
+423 TQVPRLGAKAEAWW
-437 RAASQ
+437 RMASQ
-442 TPQLAPIW
+442 TPQLAPVW
-450 QDGEGSVLLPGND
+450 LDGEGSVLLPGND
-463 PDFEWMDSGQTRTP
+463 PDFEWVDSGQTRAP

-530 NAQLISTPDAM
+530 NAQLISTPETM

-550 TLQTLQQ
+550 TLPALQR

-570 REPLLARCEAHPQ
+570 REPLLARCQAHPLIQ
-583 ILLTGGPLDLTPSC
+583 LTSGPLDLTPSC
-597 KALANWDGEY
+597 NALANWDGEY

-621 TAFRTSGHRDIKDEL
+621 TAFRTSGHRDIKDAL
-636 FAIPFNPAQAAT
+636 FAIPFDPARGAT
-648 TPNGLAPWRGAPD
+648 TPSGLAPWGGAPD
-661 QDPALLALAQAQQR
+661 QDPALLALARAQQR

-680 IAPDAALGTLQFVQK
+680 IAPDAELGALQFVQK
-695 AAGLS
+695 AAGLT
-700 PIPLPGGHS
+700 PIALPGGNS

-724 STSSLANI
+724 SSSDLANI
-732 VTGKA
+732 VTGKSVA
-737 VPGTTLRSLDDD
+737 DTTLRSLDDD
-749 GDGQAELRYRA
+749 GDGQPELRYRA

-766 VLALQFDAN
+766 VLALQFDAT
-775 GPRAERFLSYGQSHD
+775 GPKAERFLSYGQSHD
-790 PESPHFTDQTELFA
+790 PESPHFTDQTEQFA

-810 MRFTDEEIAAHRE
+810 MRFTEQEIEAHQE
-823 RTLHLKVPRVARP
+823 RSLHLKALRATSP

>member
-1 MRTPLPLYLALFG
+1 MKTHFPLTLLGCLV
-14 SLALAGCQENDSEP
+14 LAGCQENSSEP
-28 DPASHYDVTL
+28 DPARHYDVTL

-43 GVPHIKAADYVSLGF
+43 GVPHIKANDYASLGF
-58 GVGYAHGEEN
+58 GAGYAHAEEN
-68 LCTLSEQIMKLQ
+68 LCTLSEQIMKLR
-80 GDKSRWL
+80 GEKSRWL

-95 LLSDLGYRSL
+95 LLSDVGYRAL
-105 DLPGQAASLYDKLT
+105 DLPAQAAALYDKLA
-119 PEARD
+119 PDARD
-124 LIEGYVAGFNHS
+124 LVEGYVAGFNHS
-136 LAERTSPA
+136 LAGRTSPA
-144 DYPSPCREAE
+144 DYPSPCRGAE
-154 WVDPITPVQLLAYHL
+154 WVEPITPVQLLAYHL

-184 ASAQPPTD
+184 ASAQPPATA
-192 GILARAALPAPELDP
+192 GAQGRAALPAPALDP

-227 SSNANSLLLGNPHF
+227 SSNVNSLLLGNPHF

-258 ELNVTGATM
+258 KLNVTGATM

-297 LSLDPDNPLRYR
+297 LTLDPANPLRYR
-309 YGDQWREMSQKQIT
+309 YGDQWREMSQKEIT

-337 QTLYGSHFGPLVNLA
+337 QTLYASHFGPMVNLA

-358 GWTRNS
+358 GWTSSS
-364 AISLRDANAGN
+364 AVSFRDANAGN
-375 YRMLEQWLAMAKAQ
+375 YKMLEQWLAMARAQ
-389 STPAFFD
+389 STPAFFE
-396 ALAAHQGVPW
+396 ALAEHQGVPW
-406 VNTLLVDK
+406 VNTLLIDK
-414 SGQASYVDA
+414 RGQASYVDA
-423 TQVPRLGARAEAWW
+423 TQVPRLGAKAEAWW

-450 QDGEGSVLLPGND
+450 LDGEGSVLLPGND
-463 PDFEWMDSGQTRTP
+463 PDFEWVDSGQTRAP

-530 NAQLISTPDAM
+530 NAQLISTPDTM
-541 GLTGADRRF
+541 GLTGSDRRF
-550 TLQTLQQ
+550 TLQSLQR

-570 REPLLARCEAHPQ
+570 RDPLVARCQAHPQ
-583 ILLTGGPLDLTPSC
+583 ILLTSGPLDLTPSC
-597 KALANWDGEY
+597 NALANWDGEY

-621 TAFRTSGHRDIKDEL
+621 TAFRTSGHRDIKDAL
-636 FAIPFNPAQAAT
+636 FAIPFDPAHGAT
-648 TPNGLAPWRGAPD
+648 TPRGLAPWSGGPD
-661 QDPALLALAQAQQR
+661 EDPALLALAQAQQR

-680 IAPDAALGTLQFVQK
+680 IAPDAELGALQFVQK
-695 AAGLS
+695 AAGLT
-700 PIPLPGGHS
+700 PIALPGGNS
-709 FEGLFN
+709 FEGMFN

-724 STSSLANI
+724 SSSDLANI

-737 VPGTTLRSLDDD
+737 VAGTTLRSLDDD
-749 GDGQAELRYRA
+749 GDGQPELRYRA

-766 VLALQFDAN
+766 VLALQFDDA
-775 GPRAERFLSYGQSHD
+775 GPKAERFLSYGQSHD
-790 PESPHFTDQTELFA
+790 PESPHFTDQTEQFA

-810 MRFTDEEIAAHRE
+810 MRFTEQEIAAHQE
-823 RTLHLKVPRVARP
+823 RTLHLKVLRTTSP

>member
-1 MRTPLPLYLALFG
+1 MRTPFPFTLLG
-14 SLALAGCQENDSEP
+14 CLALAGCQDNSSEP
-28 DPASHYDVTL
+28 DPARHYDVTL

-43 GVPHIKAADYVSLGF
+43 GVPHIKANDYASLGF
-58 GVGYAHGEEN
+58 GAGYAHAEEN
-68 LCTLSEQIMKLQ
+68 LCTLSEQIMKLR
-80 GDKSRWL
+80 GEKSRWL

-95 LLSDLGYRSL
+95 LLSDVGYRSL
-105 DLPGQAASLYDKLT
+105 DLPAQAAALYGRLAPD
-119 PEARD
+119 ARH

-136 LAERTSPA
+136 LSSRAGPA
-144 DYPSPCREAE
+144 DYPSPCRGAE
-154 WVDPITPVQLLAYHL
+154 WVELITPTQLLAYHL
-169 DLAQLASGRSFISAM
+169 DLAQLASGRSFIGAM
-184 ASAQPPTD
+184 ASAQPP
-192 GILARAALPAPELDP
+192 GSGARARTALPVPKQDP
-207 VSLLTSEGIGS
+207 AALLTSEGIGS

-249 FEQHLQIPG
+249 YEQHLQIPG

-297 LSLDPDNPLRYR
+297 LTLDPANPLRYR
-309 YGDQWREMSQKQIT
+309 YGDQWREMSQKAIT
-323 VQVRQADGSLQPHV
+323 VQVRQADGSLQPYL
-337 QTLYGSHFGPLVNLA
+337 QTVYASHFGPMVNLA
-352 SLSPTL
+352 SLSPSL
-358 GWTRNS
+358 GWTNSS
-364 AISLRDANAGN
+364 AISFRDANAGN
-375 YRMLEQWLAMAKAQ
+375 YKMLEQWLAMAKAQ

-396 ALAAHQGVPW
+396 ALAEHQGVPW
-406 VNTLLVDK
+406 VNTLLIDK
-414 SGQASYVDA
+414 TGQASYVDA
-423 TQVPRLGARAEAWW
+423 TQVPRLGTKAEAWW

-450 QDGEGSVLLPGND
+450 LDGEGSVLLPGND
-463 PDFEWMDSGQTRTP
+463 PDFEWVDSGQTRVA

-530 NAQLISTPDAM
+530 NAQLISTPDTM
-541 GLTGADRRF
+541 GLTGSDRRF
-550 TLQTLQQ
+550 TLQSLQR

-570 REPLLARCEAHPQ
+570 RDPLLARCQAHPLIQ
-583 ILLTGGPLDLTPSC
+583 LTSGPLDLTPSC
-597 KALANWDGEY
+597 NALANWDGEY

-621 TAFRTSGHRDIKDEL
+621 TAFRTSGHRDIKDAL
-636 FAIPFNPAQAAT
+636 FAIPFDPAHGAT
-648 TPNGLAPWRGAPD
+648 TPSGLAPWSGAPD
-661 QDPALLALAQAQQR
+661 LDPALLALAQAQQR

-680 IAPDAALGTLQFVQK
+680 IAPDAELGALQFVQK

-700 PIPLPGGHS
+700 PIALPGGNS
-709 FEGLFN
+709 FEGMFN

-724 STSSLANI
+724 SSSDLANI

-737 VPGTTLRSLDDD
+737 VAGTTLRSLDDD
-749 GDGQAELRYRA
+749 GDGQPELRYRA

-766 VLALQFDAN
+766 VLALQFDDA
-775 GPRAERFLSYGQSHD
+775 GPKAERFLSYGQSHD
-790 PESPHFTDQTELFA
+790 PESPHFTDQTEQFA

-810 MRFTDEEIAAHRE
+810 MRFTEQEIAAHQE
-823 RTLHLKVPRVARP
+823 RTLHLKVLRTTSP

>member
-1 MRTPLPLYLALFG
+1 MRTPLPL
-14 SLALAGCQENDSEP
+14 SLSLLGTLVLAGCQDNDSQP
-28 DPASHYDVTL
+28 DPARHYDVTL

-43 GVPHIKAADYVSLGF
+43 GVPHIKAANYASLGF
-58 GVGYAHGEEN
+58 GSGYAHAEEN
-68 LCTLSEQIMKLQ
+68 LCTLSEQIMKLR
-80 GDKSRWL
+80 GEKSRWL

-105 DLPGQAASLYDKLT
+105 DLQTQAATLYEKLA
-119 PEARD
+119 PEAKD

-136 LAERTSPA
+136 LTERAGPA
-144 DYPSPCREAE
+144 DYPSPCRGAE
-154 WVDPITPVQLLAYHL
+154 WVEPITPVQLLAYHL

-184 ASAQPPTD
+184 ASAQPPV
-192 GILARAALPAPELDP
+192 GAQARATLPAHAQDP

-227 SSNANSLLLGNPHF
+227 TSNATSLLLGNPHF

-249 FEQHLQIPG
+249 YEQHLQIPG

-267 MGFPAILIGFNEQ
+267 MGFPAILIGFNER

-297 LSLDPDNPLRYR
+297 LTLDPANPLRYR
-309 YGDQWREMSQKQIT
+309 YGDQWREMSQKEIT
-323 VQVRQADGSLQPHV
+323 IQVRQADGSLQPYV
-337 QTLYGSHFGPLVNLA
+337 QTLYASHFGPVVNLA
-352 SLSPTL
+352 SLSPAL
-358 GWTRNS
+358 GWTSSS
-364 AISLRDANAGN
+364 AISLRDANVGN

-396 ALAAHQGVPW
+396 ALAEHQGVPW
-406 VNTLLVDK
+406 VNTLLIDK
-414 SGQASYVDA
+414 AGQASYVDA
-423 TQVPRLGARAEAWW
+423 TQVPRLGAKAEAWW

-442 TPQLAPIW
+442 STQLAPVW
-450 QDGEGSVLLPGND
+450 LDGEGSVLLPGND
-463 PDFEWMDSGQTRTP
+463 PDFEWVDSGLTRTP
-477 GLVPLS
+477 GLIPLS

-497 NSSHWLTNLAAPLEG
+497 NSSHWLTNLTEPLEG

-530 NAQLISTPDAM
+530 NAQLISTPESM

-550 TLQTLQQ
+550 TLQTLQG
-557 VLTHNGSLFAREL
+557 VVTHNGALFAREL
-570 REPLLARCEAHPQ
+570 REPLLARCQAHPLIQ
-583 ILLTGGPLDLTPSC
+583 LDGGPLDLTPSC

-621 TAFRTSGHRDIKDEL
+621 TAFRTSGHRDIQDAL
-636 FAIPFNPAQAAT
+636 FAIPFDPARAAT
-648 TPNGLAPWRGAPD
+648 TPSGLAPWNGAPD
-661 QDPALLALAQAQQR
+661 QDPALLALARAQQR

-680 IAPDAALGTLQFVQK
+680 IAPDAELGALQFVQK
-695 AAGLS
+695 AAGLT
-700 PIPLPGGHS
+700 PIPLPGGNS

-715 MVQTNLPSR
+715 MVQTNMPSR
-724 STSSLANI
+724 STSDFANI
-732 VTGKA
+732 VTGKSVA
-737 VPGTTLRSLDDD
+737 GTTLRSLDDD
-749 GDGQAELRYRA
+749 GDGQPELRYRA

-766 VLALQFDAN
+766 VLALQFDAT
-775 GPRAERFLSYGQSHD
+775 GPKAERFLSYGQSHD

-810 MRFTDEEIAAHRE
+810 MRFTDEEIAAHQE
-823 RTLHLKVPRVARP
+823 RTLHLKVPRVTQP

>member
-1 MRTPLPLYLALFG
+1 MKTHFPLTLLGCLV
-14 SLALAGCQENDSEP
+14 LAGCQENNSEP
-28 DPASHYDVTL
+28 DPARHYDVTL

-43 GVPHIKAADYVSLGF
+43 GVPHIKANDYASLGF
-58 GVGYAHGEEN
+58 GAGYAHAEEN
-68 LCTLSEQIMKLQ
+68 LCTLSEQIMKLR
-80 GDKSRWL
+80 GEKARWL

-95 LLSDLGYRSL
+95 LLSDVGYRAL
-105 DLPGQAASLYDKLT
+105 DLPAQAAALYGKLA
-119 PEARD
+119 PDASD
-124 LIEGYVAGFNHS
+124 LVEGYVAGFNHS
-136 LAERTSPA
+136 LAGRTSPA
-144 DYPSPCREAE
+144 DYPSPCRGAE
-154 WVDPITPVQLLAYHL
+154 WVEPITPVQLLAYHL

-184 ASAQPPTD
+184 ASAQPPATA
-192 GILARAALPAPELDP
+192 GAQGRAALPAPALDP

-258 ELNVTGATM
+258 KLNVTGATM

-297 LSLDPDNPLRYR
+297 LTLDPANPLRYR
-309 YGDQWREMSQKQIT
+309 YGDQWREMSQKEIT

-337 QTLYGSHFGPLVNLA
+337 QTLYASHFGPMVNLA

-358 GWTRNS
+358 GWTSSS
-364 AISLRDANAGN
+364 AVSFRDANAGN
-375 YRMLEQWLAMAKAQ
+375 YKMLEQWLAMARAQ
-389 STPAFFD
+389 STPAFFE
-396 ALAAHQGVPW
+396 ALAEHQGVPW
-406 VNTLLVDK
+406 VNTLLIDK
-414 SGQASYVDA
+414 RGQASYVDA
-423 TQVPRLGARAEAWW
+423 TQVPRLGAKAEAWW

-450 QDGEGSVLLPGND
+450 LDGEGSVLLPGND
-463 PDFEWMDSGQTRTP
+463 PDFEWVDSGQTRAP

-530 NAQLISTPDAM
+530 NAQLISTPDTM
-541 GLTGADRRF
+541 GLTGSDRRF
-550 TLQTLQQ
+550 TLQSLQR

-570 REPLLARCEAHPQ
+570 RDPLVARCQAHPQ
-583 ILLTGGPLDLTPSC
+583 ILLTSGPLDLTPSC
-597 KALANWDGEY
+597 NALANWDGEY

-621 TAFRTSGHRDIKDEL
+621 TAFRTSGHRDIKDAL
-636 FAIPFNPAQAAT
+636 FAIPFDPAHGAT
-648 TPNGLAPWRGAPD
+648 TPRGLAPWSGAPD
-661 QDPALLALAQAQQR
+661 EDPALLALAQAQQR

-680 IAPDAALGTLQFVQK
+680 IAPDAELGALQFVQK
-695 AAGLS
+695 AAGLT
-700 PIPLPGGHS
+700 PIALPGGNS
-709 FEGLFN
+709 FEGMFN

-724 STSSLANI
+724 SSSDLANI

-737 VPGTTLRSLDDD
+737 VAGTTLRSLDDD
-749 GDGQAELRYRA
+749 GDGQPELRYRA

-766 VLALQFDAN
+766 VLALQFDDA
-775 GPRAERFLSYGQSHD
+775 GPKAERFLSYGQSHD
-790 PESPHFTDQTELFA
+790 PESPHFTDQTEQFA

-810 MRFTDEEIAAHRE
+810 MRFTEQEIAAHQE
-823 RTLHLKVPRVARP
+823 RTLHLKVLRTTSP

>member
-1 MRTPLPLYLALFG
+1 MRTPFPLTLLG
-14 SLALAGCQENDSEP
+14 CLVLAGCQENSSEP
-28 DPASHYDVTL
+28 DPARHYDVTL

-43 GVPHIKAADYVSLGF
+43 GVPHIKAKDYASLGF
-58 GVGYAHGEEN
+58 GAGYAHAEEN
-68 LCTLSEQIMKLQ
+68 LCTLSEQIMKLR
-80 GDKSRWL
+80 GEKSRWL

-95 LLSDLGYRSL
+95 LLSDVGYRSL
-105 DLPGQAASLYDKLT
+105 DLPAQAAALYGRLAPD
-119 PEARD
+119 ARH

-136 LAERTSPA
+136 LSSRAGPA
-144 DYPSPCREAE
+144 DYPSPCRGAE
-154 WVDPITPVQLLAYHL
+154 WVEPITPTQLLAYHL
-169 DLAQLASGRSFISAM
+169 DLAQLASGRSFIGAM
-184 ASAQPPTD
+184 ASAQPP
-192 GILARAALPAPELDP
+192 GSGARARTALPVPEQDP
-207 VSLLTSEGIGS
+207 AALLTSEGIGS

-249 FEQHLQIPG
+249 YEQHLQIPG

-297 LSLDPDNPLRYR
+297 LTLDPANPLRYR
-309 YGDQWREMSQKQIT
+309 YGDQWREMSQKAIT
-323 VQVRQADGSLQPHV
+323 VQVRQADGSLQPYS
-337 QTLYGSHFGPLVNLA
+337 QTVYASHFGPMVNLA
-352 SLSPTL
+352 SLSPSL
-358 GWTRNS
+358 GWTSSS
-364 AISLRDANAGN
+364 AISFRDANAGN
-375 YRMLEQWLAMAKAQ
+375 YKMLEQWLAMAKAQ

-396 ALAAHQGVPW
+396 ALAEHQGVPW
-406 VNTLLVDK
+406 VNTLLIDK
-414 SGQASYVDA
+414 AGQASYVDA
-423 TQVPRLGARAEAWW
+423 TQVPRLGTKAEAWW

-450 QDGEGSVLLPGND
+450 LDGEGSVLLPGND
-463 PDFEWMDSGQTRTP
+463 PDFEWVDSGQTRVS
-477 GLVPLS
+477 GLVPLN

-530 NAQLISTPDAM
+530 NAQLISTPDTM
-541 GLTGADRRF
+541 GLTGSDRRF
-550 TLQTLQQ
+550 TLQSLQR

-570 REPLLARCEAHPQ
+570 RDPLLARCQAHPLIQ
-583 ILLTGGPLDLTPSC
+583 LTSGPLDLTPSC
-597 KALANWDGEY
+597 NALANWDGEY

-621 TAFRTSGHRDIKDEL
+621 TAFRTSGHRDIKDAL
-636 FAIPFNPAQAAT
+636 FAIPFAPAQGAT
-648 TPNGLAPWRGAPD
+648 TPSGLAPWSGAPD
-661 QDPALLALAQAQQR
+661 LDPALLALAQAQQR

-680 IAPDAALGTLQFVQK
+680 IAPDAELGALQFVQK
-695 AAGLS
+695 AAGLA
-700 PIPLPGGHS
+700 PIALPGGNS
-709 FEGLFN
+709 FEGMFN

-724 STSSLANI
+724 SSSDLANI

-737 VPGTTLRSLDDD
+737 VAGTTLRSLDDD
-749 GDGQAELRYRA
+749 GDGQPELRYRA

-766 VLALQFDAN
+766 VLALQFDAA
-775 GPRAERFLSYGQSHD
+775 GPKAERFLSYGQSHD
-790 PESPHFTDQTELFA
+790 PESPHFTDQTEQFA

-810 MRFTDEEIAAHRE
+810 MRFTEQEIAAHQE
-823 RTLHLKVPRVARP
+823 RTLHLKVLRTTSP

>member
-1 MRTPLPLYLALFG
+1 MRTPFPLTLLG
-14 SLALAGCQENDSEP
+14 CLVLAGCQENSSEP
-28 DPASHYDVTL
+28 DPARHYDVTL

-43 GVPHIKAADYVSLGF
+43 GVPHIKANDYASLGF
-58 GVGYAHGEEN
+58 GAGYAHAEEN
-68 LCTLSEQIMKLQ
+68 LCTLSEQIMKLR
-80 GDKSRWL
+80 GEKSRWL

-95 LLSDLGYRSL
+95 LLSDVGYRVL
-105 DLPGQAASLYDKLT
+105 DLPAQAAALYGKLA
-119 PEARD
+119 PDARD
-124 LIEGYVAGFNHS
+124 LVEGYVAGFNHS
-136 LAERTSPA
+136 LAGRTSPA
-144 DYPSPCREAE
+144 DYPSPCRGAE
-154 WVDPITPVQLLAYHL
+154 WVEPITPVQLLAYHL

-184 ASAQPPTD
+184 ASAQPPATA
-192 GILARAALPAPELDP
+192 GAQGRAVLPAPALDP

-258 ELNVTGATM
+258 KLNVTGATM

-297 LSLDPDNPLRYR
+297 LTLDPANPLRYR
-309 YGDQWREMSQKQIT
+309 YGDQWREMSQKEIT
-323 VQVRQADGSLQPHV
+323 VQVRQVDGSLQPYV
-337 QTLYGSHFGPLVNLA
+337 QTIYASHFGPMVNLA

-358 GWTRNS
+358 GWTSSS
-364 AISLRDANAGN
+364 AVSFRDANAGN
-375 YRMLEQWLAMAKAQ
+375 YKMLEQWLAMARAQ
-389 STPAFFD
+389 STPAFFE
-396 ALAAHQGVPW
+396 ALAEHQGVPW
-406 VNTLLVDK
+406 VNTLLIDK
-414 SGQASYVDA
+414 RGQASYVDA
-423 TQVPRLGARAEAWW
+423 TQVPRLGAKAEAWW

-450 QDGEGSVLLPGND
+450 LDGEGSVLLPGND
-463 PDFEWMDSGQTRTP
+463 PDFEWVDSGQTRAP

-530 NAQLISTPDAM
+530 NAQLISTPDTM
-541 GLTGADRRF
+541 GLTGSDRRF
-550 TLQTLQQ
+550 TLQSLQR

-570 REPLLARCEAHPQ
+570 RDPLVARCQAHPLIQ
-583 ILLTGGPLDLTPSC
+583 LTSGPLDLTPSC
-597 KALANWDGEY
+597 NALANWDGEY

-621 TAFRTSGHRDIKDEL
+621 TVFRTSGHRDIKDAL

-648 TPNGLAPWRGAPD
+648 TPSGLAPWSGAPD
-661 QDPALLALAQAQQR
+661 EDPALLALAQAQQW

-680 IAPDAALGTLQFVQK
+680 IALDAELGALQFVQK
-695 AAGLS
+695 AAGLT
-700 PIPLPGGHS
+700 PIALPGGNS

-724 STSSLANI
+724 SSSDLANI

-737 VPGTTLRSLDDD
+737 VAGTTLRSLDDD
-749 GDGQAELRYRA
+749 GDGQPELRYRA

-766 VLALQFDAN
+766 VLALQFDDA
-775 GPRAERFLSYGQSHD
+775 GPKAERFLSYGQSHD

-810 MRFTDEEIAAHRE
+810 IRFTEQEIAAHQE
-823 RTLHLKVPRVARP
+823 RTLHLKMLRTTSP

>member
-1 MRTPLPLYLALFG
+1 MKTHFPLTLLGCLV
-14 SLALAGCQENDSEP
+14 LAGCQENNSEP
-28 DPASHYDVTL
+28 DPARHYDVTL

-43 GVPHIKAADYVSLGF
+43 GVPHIKANDYASLGF
-58 GVGYAHGEEN
+58 GAGYAHAEEN
-68 LCTLSEQIMKLQ
+68 LCTLSEQIMKLR
-80 GDKSRWL
+80 GEKSRWL

-95 LLSDLGYRSL
+95 LLSDVGYRAL
-105 DLPGQAASLYDKLT
+105 DLPAQAAALYGKLA
-119 PEARD
+119 PDARD
-124 LIEGYVAGFNHS
+124 LVEGYVAGFNHS
-136 LAERTSPA
+136 LAGRAGPA
-144 DYPSPCREAE
+144 DYPSPCRGAE
-154 WVDPITPVQLLAYHL
+154 WVEPITPVQLLAYHL

-184 ASAQPPTD
+184 ASAQPPATA
-192 GILARAALPAPELDP
+192 GAQGRTALPAPALDP

-241 PWDGELRF
+241 PWGGELRF

-297 LSLDPDNPLRYR
+297 LTLDPANPLRYR
-309 YGDQWREMSQKQIT
+309 YGDQWREMSQKAIT
-323 VQVRQADGSLQPHV
+323 VQVRQADGSLQPYS
-337 QTLYGSHFGPLVNLA
+337 QTVYASHFGPMVNLA
-352 SLSPTL
+352 SLSPSL
-358 GWTRNS
+358 GWTSSS
-364 AISLRDANAGN
+364 AISFRDANAGN
-375 YRMLEQWLAMAKAQ
+375 YKMLEQWLAMAKAQ

-396 ALAAHQGVPW
+396 ALAEHQGVPW
-406 VNTLLVDK
+406 VNTLLIDK
-414 SGQASYVDA
+414 AGQASYVDA
-423 TQVPRLGARAEAWW
+423 TQVPRLGTKAEAWW

-450 QDGEGSVLLPGND
+450 LDGEGSVLLPGND
-463 PDFEWMDSGQTRTP
+463 PDFEWVDSGQTRVA

-530 NAQLISTPDAM
+530 NAQLISTPDTM
-541 GLTGADRRF
+541 GLTGSDRRF
-550 TLQTLQQ
+550 TLQSLQR

-570 REPLLARCEAHPQ
+570 RDPLLARCQAHPLIQ
-583 ILLTGGPLDLTPSC
+583 LTSGPLDLTPSC
-597 KALANWDGEY
+597 NALANWDGEY

-621 TAFRTSGHRDIKDEL
+621 TAFRTSGHRDIKDAL
-636 FAIPFNPAQAAT
+636 FAIPFDPAHGAT
-648 TPNGLAPWRGAPD
+648 TPSGLAPWSGAPD

-680 IAPDAALGTLQFVQK
+680 IAPDAELGTLQFVQK
-695 AAGLS
+695 AAGLT
-700 PIPLPGGHS
+700 PIALPGGNS
-709 FEGLFN
+709 FEGMFN

-724 STSSLANI
+724 SSSDLANI

-737 VPGTTLRSLDDD
+737 VAGTTLRSLDDD
-749 GDGQAELRYRA
+749 GDGQPELRYRA

-766 VLALQFDAN
+766 VLALQFDAA
-775 GPRAERFLSYGQSHD
+775 GPKAERFLSYGQSHD
-790 PESPHFTDQTELFA
+790 PESPHFTDQTEQFA
-804 RQQWQP
+804 RQQWQS
-810 MRFTDEEIAAHRE
+810 MRFTEQEIAAHQE
-823 RTLHLKVPRVARP
+823 RTLHLKVLRTSSP

>member
-1 MRTPLPLYLALFG
+1 MKTHFPLTLLGCLV
-14 SLALAGCQENDSEP
+14 LAGCQENNSEP
-28 DPASHYDVTL
+28 DPARHYDVTL

-43 GVPHIKAADYVSLGF
+43 GVPHIKANDYASLGF
-58 GVGYAHGEEN
+58 GAGYAHAEEN
-68 LCTLSEQIMKLQ
+68 LCTLSEQIMKLR
-80 GDKSRWL
+80 GEKSRWL

-95 LLSDLGYRSL
+95 LLSDVGYRAL
-105 DLPGQAASLYDKLT
+105 DLPAQAAALYGKLA
-119 PEARD
+119 PDARD
-124 LIEGYVAGFNHS
+124 LVEGYVAGFNHS
-136 LAERTSPA
+136 LAGRAGPA

-154 WVDPITPVQLLAYHL
+154 WVEPITPVQLLAYHL

-184 ASAQPPTD
+184 ASAQPPATASAQ
-192 GILARAALPAPELDP
+192 GRAALPAPALDP

-258 ELNVTGATM
+258 KLNVTGATM

-297 LSLDPDNPLRYR
+297 LTLDPANPLRYR
-309 YGDQWREMSQKQIT
+309 YGDQWREMSQKEIT

-337 QTLYGSHFGPLVNLA
+337 QTLYASHFGPMVNLA

-358 GWTRNS
+358 GWTSSS
-364 AISLRDANAGN
+364 AVSLRDANAGN
-375 YRMLEQWLAMAKAQ
+375 YKMLEQWLAMARAQ
-389 STPAFFD
+389 STPAFFE
-396 ALAAHQGVPW
+396 ALAEHQGVPW
-406 VNTLLVDK
+406 VNTLLIDK
-414 SGQASYVDA
+414 RGQASYVDA
-423 TQVPRLGARAEAWW
+423 TQVPRLGAKAEAWW

-450 QDGEGSVLLPGND
+450 LDGEGSVLLPGND
-463 PDFEWMDSGQTRTP
+463 PDFEWVDSGQTRAP

-530 NAQLISTPDAM
+530 NAQLISTPDTM

-550 TLQTLQQ
+550 TLQTLQR

-570 REPLLARCEAHPQ
+570 RDPLLARCQAHPQ
-583 ILLTGGPLDLTPSC
+583 IQLTSGPLDLTPSC
-597 KALANWDGEY
+597 NALANWDGEY

-621 TAFRTSGHRDIKDEL
+621 TAFRTSGHRDIKDAL
-636 FAIPFNPAQAAT
+636 FAIPFDPAHGAT
-648 TPNGLAPWRGAPD
+648 TPRGLAPWSGAPD
-661 QDPALLALAQAQQR
+661 EDPALLALAQAQQR

-680 IAPDAALGTLQFVQK
+680 IAPDAELGALQFVQK
-695 AAGLS
+695 AAGLT
-700 PIPLPGGHS
+700 PIALPGGNS

-724 STSSLANI
+724 SSSDLANI

-737 VPGTTLRSLDDD
+737 VAGTTLRSLDDD
-749 GDGQAELRYRA
+749 GDGQPELRYRA

-766 VLALQFDAN
+766 VLALQFDDA
-775 GPRAERFLSYGQSHD
+775 GPKAERFLSYGQSHD

-810 MRFTDEEIAAHRE
+810 MRFTEQEIAAHQE
-823 RTLHLKVPRVARP
+823 RTLHLKVLRTNSP

>member
-1 MRTPLPLYLALFG
+1 MKTHFPLTLLGCLV
-14 SLALAGCQENDSEP
+14 LAGCQENSSEP
-28 DPASHYDVTL
+28 DPARHYDVTL

-43 GVPHIKAADYVSLGF
+43 GVPHIKANDYASLGF
-58 GVGYAHGEEN
+58 GAGYAHAEEN
-68 LCTLSEQIMKLQ
+68 LCTLSEQIMKLR
-80 GDKSRWL
+80 GEKSRWL

-95 LLSDLGYRSL
+95 LLSDVGYRAL
-105 DLPGQAASLYDKLT
+105 DLPAQAAALYGKLA
-119 PEARD
+119 PDARD
-124 LIEGYVAGFNHS
+124 LVEGYVAGFNHS
-136 LAERTSPA
+136 LAGRTSPA
-144 DYPSPCREAE
+144 DYPSPCRGAE
-154 WVDPITPVQLLAYHL
+154 WVEPITPVQLLAYHL

-184 ASAQPPTD
+184 ASAQPPATASAQ
-192 GILARAALPAPELDP
+192 GRAALPAPALDP

-249 FEQHLQIPG
+249 YEQHLQIPG

-297 LSLDPDNPLRYR
+297 LTLDPANPLRYR
-309 YGDQWREMSQKQIT
+309 YGDQWREMSQKAIT
-323 VQVRQADGSLQPHV
+323 VQVRQADGSLQPYS
-337 QTLYGSHFGPLVNLA
+337 QTVYASHFGPMVNLA
-352 SLSPTL
+352 SLSPSL
-358 GWTRNS
+358 GWTSSS
-364 AISLRDANAGN
+364 AISFRDANAGN
-375 YRMLEQWLAMAKAQ
+375 YKMLEQWLAMARAQ
-389 STPAFFD
+389 STPAFFE
-396 ALAAHQGVPW
+396 ALAEHQGVPW
-406 VNTLLVDK
+406 VNTLLIDK
-414 SGQASYVDA
+414 TGQASYVDA
-423 TQVPRLGARAEAWW
+423 TQVPRLGAKAEAWW

-450 QDGEGSVLLPGND
+450 LDGEGSVLLPGND
-463 PDFEWMDSGQTRTP
+463 PDFEWIDSGQTRAP
-477 GLVPLS
+477 SLVPLS

-512 YSILYGPEQTVR
+512 YSILYGPEHTVR

-530 NAQLISTPDAM
+530 NAQLISTPDTM
-541 GLTGADRRF
+541 GLTGSDRRF
-550 TLQTLQQ
+550 TLQSLQR

-570 REPLLARCEAHPQ
+570 RDPLLARCQAHPLIQ
-583 ILLTGGPLDLTPSC
+583 LTSGPLDLTPSC
-597 KALANWDGEY
+597 NALANWDGEY

-621 TAFRTSGHRDIKDEL
+621 TAFRISGHRDIKDAL
-636 FAIPFNPAQAAT
+636 FAIPFDPAHGAT
-648 TPNGLAPWRGAPD
+648 TPRGLAPWSGAPD
-661 QDPALLALAQAQQR
+661 EDPALLALAQAQQR

-680 IAPDAALGTLQFVQK
+680 IAPDAELGALQFVQK
-695 AAGLS
+695 AAGLT
-700 PIPLPGGHS
+700 PIALPGGNS
-709 FEGLFN
+709 FEGMFN

-724 STSSLANI
+724 SSSDLANI

-737 VPGTTLRSLDDD
+737 VAGTTLRSLDDD
-749 GDGQAELRYRA
+749 GDGQPELRYRA

-766 VLALQFDAN
+766 VLALQFDNA
-775 GPRAERFLSYGQSHD
+775 GPKAERFLSYGQSHD
-790 PESPHFTDQTELFA
+790 PESPHFIDQTEQFA

-810 MRFTDEEIAAHRE
+810 MRFTEQEIAAHQE
-823 RTLHLKVPRVARP
+823 RTLHLKVLRTSSP

>member
-1 MRTPLPLYLALFG
+1 MRTLLPLYLALFG

-267 MGFPAILIGFNEQ
+267 MGFPAILIGFNER

-309 YGDQWREMSQKQIT
+309 YGDQWREMSQKEIT

-414 SGQASYVDA
+414 TGQASYVDA

-583 ILLTGGPLDLTPSC
+583 IQLTGGPLDLTPSC
-597 KALANWDGEY
+597 NALANWDGEY

-621 TAFRTSGHRDIKDEL
+621 TAFRTSGHRDIKDAL

-790 PESPHFTDQTELFA
+790 PESSHFTDQTELFA

>member
-136 LAERTSPA
+136 LAGRTSPA

-154 WVDPITPVQLLAYHL
+154 WVEPITPVQLLAYHL

-192 GILARAALPAPELDP
+192 GTLARAALPAPELDP

-218 NGWALGADR
+218 NGWALGTDR

-267 MGFPAILIGFNEQ
+267 MGFPAILIGFNER

-297 LSLDPDNPLRYR
+297 LTLDPDNPLRYR

-463 PDFEWMDSGQTRTP
+463 PDFEWMDSGETRTP

-497 NSSHWLTNLAAPLEG
+497 NSSHWLTNLASPLEG

-570 REPLLARCEAHPQ
+570 REPLLARCEAHPLIQ
-583 ILLTGGPLDLTPSC
+583 LTGGPLDLTPSC
-597 KALANWDGEY
+597 NALANWDGEY

-636 FAIPFNPAQAAT
+636 FAIPFNPAHGAT

-680 IAPDAALGTLQFVQK
+680 IAPDAELGTLQFVQK
-695 AAGLS
+695 AAGLT
-700 PIPLPGGHS
+700 PISLPGGNS

-724 STSSLANI
+724 STSDLANI
-732 VTGKA
+732 VTGRA
-737 VPGTTLRSLDDD
+737 VPGTMLRSLDDD
-749 GDGQAELRYRA
+749 GDGKPDLRYRA

-790 PESPHFTDQTELFA
+790 TESPHFTDQTELFA

>member
-1 MRTPLPLYLALFG
+1 MRTPLPLPLALLG
-14 SLALAGCQENDSEP
+14 TLALVGCQENSSEP
-28 DPASHYDVTL
+28 DPARHYDVTL

-43 GVPHIKAADYVSLGF
+43 GVPHIKAADYASLGF
-58 GVGYAHGEEN
+58 GSGYAHGEEN
-68 LCTLSEQIMKLQ
+68 LCTLSEQIIKLQ

-87 GAGEQQRN
+87 GAGDQQRN
-95 LLSDLGYRSL
+95 LLSDLGYRAL
-105 DLPGQAASLYDKLT
+105 DLPGQAASLYDKLA

-136 LAERTSPA
+136 LAGRTSPA
-144 DYPSPCREAE
+144 DYPSPCRGAE
-154 WVDPITPVQLLAYHL
+154 WISPITPVQLLAYHL

-184 ASAQPPTD
+184 ASAQPPTN
-192 GILARAALPAPELDP
+192 GALARAALPAPELDP

-227 SSNANSLLLGNPHF
+227 SSNASSLLLGNPHF

-267 MGFPAILIGFNEQ
+267 MGFPAILIGFNER

-297 LSLDPDNPLRYR
+297 LTLDPDNPLRYR

-323 VQVRQADGSLQPHV
+323 VPVRQADGSLQPYV
-337 QTLYGSHFGPLVNLA
+337 QTLYASHFGPLVNLA

-358 GWTRNS
+358 GWSRSS

-396 ALAAHQGVPW
+396 ALAEHQGVPW

-437 RAASQ
+437 RTASQ

-463 PDFEWMDSGQTRTP
+463 PDFEWVDSGQTRTP

-497 NSSHWLTNLAAPLEG
+497 NSSHWLTNLEAPLEG

-530 NAQLISTPDAM
+530 NARLISTPDAM
-541 GLTGADRRF
+541 GLTGSDRRF

-557 VLTHNGSLFAREL
+557 VATHNGSLFAREL
-570 REPLLARCEAHPQ
+570 REPLLARCQAHPLIQ
-583 ILLTGGPLDLTPSC
+583 LTGGPLDLSPSC
-597 KALANWDGEY
+597 NALAGWDGQY

-621 TAFRTSGHRDIKDEL
+621 TAFRTSGHRDIKDAL
-636 FAIPFNPAQAAT
+636 FAIPFNPARAAT
-648 TPNGLAPWRGAPD
+648 TPSGLAPWSGAPD

-680 IAPDAALGTLQFVQK
+680 IAPDAALGDLQFVQK
-695 AAGLS
+695 AAGLT
-700 PIPLPGGHS
+700 PIALPGGHS

-737 VPGTTLRSLDDD
+737 VAGTTLRSLDDD

-766 VLALQFDAN
+766 VLALQFDAS

-810 MRFTDEEIAAHRE
+810 MRFTDQEIAAHRV
-823 RTLHLKVPRVARP
+823 RTLHLKVPRAAQP

>member
-1 MRTPLPLYLALFG
+1 MRTPFPLTLLG
-14 SLALAGCQENDSEP
+14 CLVLVGCQENSSEP
-28 DPASHYDVTL
+28 DPARHYDVTL

-43 GVPHIKAADYVSLGF
+43 GVPHIKANDYASLGF
-58 GVGYAHGEEN
+58 GAGYAHAEEN
-68 LCTLSEQIMKLQ
+68 LCTLSEQIMKLR
-80 GDKSRWL
+80 GEKSRWL

-95 LLSDLGYRSL
+95 LLSDVGYRSL
-105 DLPGQAASLYDKLT
+105 DLPAQAAALYGRLEPD
-119 PEARD
+119 ARH

-136 LAERTSPA
+136 LSGRAGPA
-144 DYPSPCREAE
+144 DYPSPCRGAE
-154 WVDPITPVQLLAYHL
+154 WVEPITPTQLLAYHL
-169 DLAQLASGRSFISAM
+169 DLAQLASGRSFIGAM
-184 ASAQPPTD
+184 ASAQPP
-192 GILARAALPAPELDP
+192 GSGARARTALPVPEQDP
-207 VSLLTSEGIGS
+207 AALLTSEGIGS

-249 FEQHLQIPG
+249 YEQHLQIPG

-297 LSLDPDNPLRYR
+297 LTLDPANPLRYR
-309 YGDQWREMSQKQIT
+309 YGDQWREMSQKAIT
-323 VQVRQADGSLQPHV
+323 VQVRQADGSLQPYI
-337 QTLYGSHFGPLVNLA
+337 QTVYASHFGPMVNLA
-352 SLSPTL
+352 SLSPSL
-358 GWTRNS
+358 GWTSSS
-364 AISLRDANAGN
+364 AISFRDANAGN
-375 YRMLEQWLAMAKAQ
+375 YKMLEQWIAMAKAQ

-396 ALAAHQGVPW
+396 ALAEHQGVPW
-406 VNTLLVDK
+406 VNTLLIDK
-414 SGQASYVDA
+414 TGQASYVDA
-423 TQVPRLGARAEAWW
+423 TQVPRLGTKAEAWW

-450 QDGEGSVLLPGND
+450 LDGEGSVLLPGND
-463 PDFEWMDSGQTRTP
+463 PDFEWVDSGQTRVA

-497 NSSHWLTNLAAPLEG
+497 NSSHWLTNLAAPLGG

-530 NAQLISTPDAM
+530 NAQLISTPDTM
-541 GLTGADRRF
+541 GLTGSDRRF
-550 TLQTLQQ
+550 TLQSLQR

-570 REPLLARCEAHPQ
+570 RDPLLARCQAHPLIQ
-583 ILLTGGPLDLTPSC
+583 LTSGPLDLTPSC
-597 KALANWDGEY
+597 NALANWDGEY

-621 TAFRTSGHRDIKDEL
+621 TAFRTSGHRDIKDAL
-636 FAIPFNPAQAAT
+636 FAIPFDPAQGAT
-648 TPNGLAPWRGAPD
+648 TPSGLAPWSGAPD
-661 QDPALLALAQAQQR
+661 LDPALLALAQAQQR

-680 IAPDAALGTLQFVQK
+680 IAPDAELGALQFVQK
-695 AAGLS
+695 AAGLT
-700 PIPLPGGHS
+700 PIALPGGNS
-709 FEGLFN
+709 FEGMFN

-724 STSSLANI
+724 SSSDLANI

-737 VPGTTLRSLDDD
+737 VAGTTLRSLDDD
-749 GDGQAELRYRA
+749 GDGQPELRYRA

-766 VLALQFDAN
+766 VLALQFDAT
-775 GPRAERFLSYGQSHD
+775 GPKAERFLSYGQSHD
-790 PESPHFTDQTELFA
+790 PESPHFTDQTEQFA

-810 MRFTDEEIAAHRE
+810 MRFTELEIAAHQE
-823 RTLHLKVPRVARP
+823 RTLHLKVLRATNP

>member
-1 MRTPLPLYLALFG
+1 MRTPFPLTLLG
-14 SLALAGCQENDSEP
+14 CLVLVGCQENSSEP
-28 DPASHYDVTL
+28 DPARHYDVTL

-43 GVPHIKAADYVSLGF
+43 GVPHIKAKDYASLGF
-58 GVGYAHGEEN
+58 GAGYAHAEEN
-68 LCTLSEQIMKLQ
+68 LCTLSEQIMKLR
-80 GDKSRWL
+80 GEKSRWL

-95 LLSDLGYRSL
+95 LLSDVGYRSL
-105 DLPGQAASLYDKLT
+105 DLPAQAAALYGRLAPD
-119 PEARD
+119 ARH

-136 LAERTSPA
+136 LSGRAGPA
-144 DYPSPCREAE
+144 DYPSPCRGAE
-154 WVDPITPVQLLAYHL
+154 WVEPITPTQLLAYHL
-169 DLAQLASGRSFISAM
+169 DLAQLASGRSFIGAM
-184 ASAQPPTD
+184 ASAQPPGSGTQ
-192 GILARAALPAPELDP
+192 ARTALPVPEQDP
-207 VSLLTSEGIGS
+207 AALLTSEGIGS

-249 FEQHLQIPG
+249 YEQHLQIPG

-297 LSLDPDNPLRYR
+297 LTLDPANPLRYR
-309 YGDQWREMSQKQIT
+309 YGDQWREMSQKEIA
-323 VQVRQADGSLQPHV
+323 VQVRQADGSLQPYV
-337 QTLYGSHFGPLVNLA
+337 QTVYASHFGPMVNLA
-352 SLSPTL
+352 SLSPSL
-358 GWTRNS
+358 GWTSSS
-364 AISLRDANAGN
+364 AISFRDANAGN
-375 YRMLEQWLAMAKAQ
+375 YKMLEQWLAMARAQ

-396 ALAAHQGVPW
+396 ALAEHQGVPW
-406 VNTLLVDK
+406 VNTLLIDK
-414 SGQASYVDA
+414 TGQASYVDA
-423 TQVPRLGARAEAWW
+423 TQLPRLGTKAEAWW

-450 QDGEGSVLLPGND
+450 LDGEGSVLLPGND
-463 PDFEWMDSGQTRTP
+463 PDFEWVDSGQTRVL

-530 NAQLISTPDAM
+530 NAQLISTPDTM
-541 GLTGADRRF
+541 GLTGSDRRF
-550 TLQTLQQ
+550 TLQSLQR
-557 VLTHNGSLFAREL
+557 VLTHNGSLFAHEL
-570 REPLLARCEAHPQ
+570 RDPLLARCQAHPLIQ
-583 ILLTGGPLDLTPSC
+583 LTSGPLDLTPSC
-597 KALANWDGEY
+597 NALANWDGEY

-621 TAFRTSGHRDIKDEL
+621 TAFRTSGHRDIKDAL
-636 FAIPFNPAQAAT
+636 FAIPFDPAHGAT
-648 TPNGLAPWRGAPD
+648 TPSGLAPWSGAPD
-661 QDPALLALAQAQQR
+661 LDPALLALAQAQQR

-680 IAPDAALGTLQFVQK
+680 IAPDAELGALQFVQK
-695 AAGLS
+695 AAGLT
-700 PIPLPGGHS
+700 PIALPGGNS
-709 FEGLFN
+709 FEGMFN

-724 STSSLANI
+724 SSSDLANI

-737 VPGTTLRSLDDD
+737 VAGTTLRSLDDD
-749 GDGQAELRYRA
+749 GDGQPELRYRA

-766 VLALQFDAN
+766 VLALQFDAA
-775 GPRAERFLSYGQSHD
+775 GPKAERFLSYGQSHD
-790 PESPHFTDQTELFA
+790 PESPHFTDQTEQFA

-810 MRFTDEEIAAHRE
+810 MRFTEQEIAAHQE
-823 RTLHLKVPRVARP
+823 RTLHLKVLRTTSP

>member
-1 MRTPLPLYLALFG
+1 MKTHFPLPLLGCLI
-14 SLALAGCQENDSEP
+14 LAGCQENNSEP
-28 DPASHYDVTL
+28 DPARHYDVTL

-43 GVPHIKAADYVSLGF
+43 GVPHIKANDYASLGF
-58 GVGYAHGEEN
+58 GAGYAHAEEN
-68 LCTLSEQIMKLQ
+68 LCTLSEQIMKLR
-80 GDKSRWL
+80 GEKSRWL

-95 LLSDLGYRSL
+95 LLSDVGYRAL
-105 DLPGQAASLYDKLT
+105 DLPAQAAALYGKLA
-119 PEARD
+119 PDARD
-124 LIEGYVAGFNHS
+124 LVEGYVAGFNHS
-136 LAERTSPA
+136 LAGRTSPA
-144 DYPSPCREAE
+144 DYPSPCRGAE
-154 WVDPITPVQLLAYHL
+154 WVEPITPVQLLAYHL

-184 ASAQPPTD
+184 ASAQPPATASAQ
-192 GILARAALPAPELDP
+192 GRAALPAPALDP

-297 LSLDPDNPLRYR
+297 LTLDPANPLRYR
-309 YGDQWREMSQKQIT
+309 YGDQWREMSQKEIT

-337 QTLYGSHFGPLVNLA
+337 QTLYASHFGPMVNLA
-352 SLSPTL
+352 SLSPSL
-358 GWTRNS
+358 GWTSSS
-364 AISLRDANAGN
+364 AVSLRDANAGN
-375 YRMLEQWLAMAKAQ
+375 YKMLEQWLAMARAQ
-389 STPAFFD
+389 STPAFFE
-396 ALAAHQGVPW
+396 ALAEHQGVPW
-406 VNTLLVDK
+406 VNTLLIDK
-414 SGQASYVDA
+414 RGQASYVDA
-423 TQVPRLGARAEAWW
+423 TQVPRLGAKAEAWW

-450 QDGEGSVLLPGND
+450 LDGEGSVLLPGND
-463 PDFEWMDSGQTRTP
+463 PDFEWVDSGQTRAP

-530 NAQLISTPDAM
+530 NAQLISTPDTM
-541 GLTGADRRF
+541 GLTGSDRRF
-550 TLQTLQQ
+550 TLQSLQR

-570 REPLLARCEAHPQ
+570 RDPLVARCQAHPQ
-583 ILLTGGPLDLTPSC
+583 ILLTSGPLDLTPSC
-597 KALANWDGEY
+597 NALANWDGEY
-607 QLESRG
+607 QLGSRG

-621 TAFRTSGHRDIKDEL
+621 TAFRTSGHRDIKDAL
-636 FAIPFNPAQAAT
+636 FAIPFDPAHGAT
-648 TPNGLAPWRGAPD
+648 TPRGLAPWSGAPD
-661 QDPALLALAQAQQR
+661 EDPALLALAQAQQR

-680 IAPDAALGTLQFVQK
+680 IAPDAELGALQFVQK
-695 AAGLS
+695 AAGLT
-700 PIPLPGGHS
+700 PIALPGGNS
-709 FEGLFN
+709 FEGMFN

-724 STSSLANI
+724 SSSDLANI

-737 VPGTTLRSLDDD
+737 VAGTTLRSLDDD
-749 GDGQAELRYRA
+749 GDGQPELRYRA

-766 VLALQFDAN
+766 VLALQFDDA
-775 GPRAERFLSYGQSHD
+775 GPKAERFLSYGQSHD
-790 PESPHFTDQTELFA
+790 PESPHFTDQTEQFA

-810 MRFTDEEIAAHRE
+810 MRFTEQEIAAHQE
-823 RTLHLKVPRVARP
+823 RTLHLKVLRTTSP

>member
-1 MRTPLPLYLALFG
+1 MKTHFPLPLLGCLV
-14 SLALAGCQENDSEP
+14 LAGCQENNSEP
-28 DPASHYDVTL
+28 DPARHYDVTL

-43 GVPHIKAADYVSLGF
+43 GVPHIKANDYASLGF
-58 GVGYAHGEEN
+58 GAGYAHAEEN
-68 LCTLSEQIMKLQ
+68 LCTLSEQIMKLR
-80 GDKSRWL
+80 GEKSRWL

-95 LLSDLGYRSL
+95 LLSDVGYRAL
-105 DLPGQAASLYDKLT
+105 DLPAQAAALYGKLA
-119 PEARD
+119 PDARD
-124 LIEGYVAGFNHS
+124 LVEGYVAGFNHS
-136 LAERTSPA
+136 LAGRAGPA
-144 DYPSPCREAE
+144 DYPSPCRGAE
-154 WVDPITPVQLLAYHL
+154 WVEPITPVQLLAYHL

-184 ASAQPPTD
+184 ASAQPPATA
-192 GILARAALPAPELDP
+192 GAQGRAVLPAPALDP

-258 ELNVTGATM
+258 KLNVTGATM

-297 LSLDPDNPLRYR
+297 LTLDPANPLRYR
-309 YGDQWREMSQKQIT
+309 YGDQWREMSQKEIT

-337 QTLYGSHFGPLVNLA
+337 QTLYASHFGPMVNLA

-358 GWTRNS
+358 GWTSSS
-364 AISLRDANAGN
+364 AVSFRDANAGN
-375 YRMLEQWLAMAKAQ
+375 YKMLEQWLAMARAQ
-389 STPAFFD
+389 STPAFFE
-396 ALAAHQGVPW
+396 ALAEHQGVPW

-414 SGQASYVDA
+414 RGQASYVDA
-423 TQVPRLGARAEAWW
+423 TQVPRLGAKAEAWW

-450 QDGEGSVLLPGND
+450 LDGEGSALLPGND
-463 PDFEWMDSGQTRTP
+463 PDFEWVDSGQTRAP

-530 NAQLISTPDAM
+530 NAQLISTPDTM

-557 VLTHNGSLFAREL
+557 VLTHNGSLFAREF
-570 REPLLARCEAHPQ
+570 RDPLVARCQAHPLIQ
-583 ILLTGGPLDLTPSC
+583 LTGGPLDLTPSC
-597 KALANWDGEY
+597 NALANWDGEY

-621 TAFRTSGHRDIKDEL
+621 TAFRTSGHRDIKDAL
-636 FAIPFNPAQAAT
+636 FAIPFNPVQAAT
-648 TPNGLAPWRGAPD
+648 TPSGLAPWSGAPD

-680 IAPDAALGTLQFVQK
+680 IAPDAELGTLQFVQK
-695 AAGLS
+695 AAELT
-700 PIPLPGGHS
+700 PIALPGGNS

-724 STSSLANI
+724 SSSDLANI

-737 VPGTTLRSLDDD
+737 VAGTTLRSLDDD
-749 GDGQAELRYRA
+749 GDGQPELRYRA

-766 VLALQFDAN
+766 VLALQFDDA
-775 GPRAERFLSYGQSHD
+775 GPKAERFLSYGQSHD
-790 PESPHFTDQTELFA
+790 PESPHFTDQTEQFA

-810 MRFTDEEIAAHRE
+810 MRFTEQEIAAHQE
-823 RTLHLKVPRVARP
+823 RTLHLKVLRTNSP

>member
-1 MRTPLPLYLALFG
+1 MKTHFPLPLLGCLV
-14 SLALAGCQENDSEP
+14 LAGCQENNSEP
-28 DPASHYDVTL
+28 DPARHYDVTL

-43 GVPHIKAADYVSLGF
+43 GVPHIKANDYASLGF
-58 GVGYAHGEEN
+58 GAGYAHAEEN
-68 LCTLSEQIMKLQ
+68 LCTLSEQIMKLR
-80 GDKSRWL
+80 GEKSRWL

-95 LLSDLGYRSL
+95 LLSDVGYRAL
-105 DLPGQAASLYDKLT
+105 DLPAQAAALYDKLA
-119 PEARD
+119 PDARD
-124 LIEGYVAGFNHS
+124 LVEGYVAGFNHS
-136 LAERTSPA
+136 LAGRTSPA
-144 DYPSPCREAE
+144 DYPSPCRGAE
-154 WVDPITPVQLLAYHL
+154 WVEPITPVQLLAYHL

-184 ASAQPPTD
+184 ASAQPPATA
-192 GILARAALPAPELDP
+192 GAQGRAALPAPALDP

-227 SSNANSLLLGNPHF
+227 SSNVNSLLLGNPHF

-258 ELNVTGATM
+258 KLNVTGATM

-297 LSLDPDNPLRYR
+297 LTLDPANPLRYR
-309 YGDQWREMSQKQIT
+309 YGDQWREMSQKEIT

-337 QTLYGSHFGPLVNLA
+337 QTLYASHFGPMVNLA

-358 GWTRNS
+358 GWTSSS
-364 AISLRDANAGN
+364 AVSFRDANAGN
-375 YRMLEQWLAMAKAQ
+375 YKMLEQWLAMARAQ
-389 STPAFFD
+389 STPAFFE
-396 ALAAHQGVPW
+396 ALAEHQGVPW
-406 VNTLLVDK
+406 VNTLLIDK
-414 SGQASYVDA
+414 KGQASYVDA
-423 TQVPRLGARAEAWW
+423 TQVPRLGAKAEAWW

-450 QDGEGSVLLPGND
+450 LDGEGSVLLPGND
-463 PDFEWMDSGQTRTP
+463 PDFEWIDSGQTRAP

-530 NAQLISTPDAM
+530 NAQLISTPDTM
-541 GLTGADRRF
+541 GLTGSDRRF
-550 TLQTLQQ
+550 TLQSLQR

-570 REPLLARCEAHPQ
+570 RDPLLARCQAHPLIQ
-583 ILLTGGPLDLTPSC
+583 LTSGPLDLTPSC
-597 KALANWDGEY
+597 NALANWDGEY

-621 TAFRTSGHRDIKDEL
+621 TAFRTSGHRDIKDAL

-648 TPNGLAPWRGAPD
+648 TPRGLAPWSGTPD
-661 QDPALLALAQAQQR
+661 EDPALLALAQAQQR
-675 LQAAG
+675 LQVAG
-680 IAPDAALGTLQFVQK
+680 IAPDAELGALQFVQK
-695 AAGLS
+695 AAGLT
-700 PIPLPGGHS
+700 PIALPGGNS

-724 STSSLANI
+724 SSSDLANI

-737 VPGTTLRSLDDD
+737 VAGTTLRSLDDD
-749 GDGQAELRYRA
+749 GDGQPELRYRA

-766 VLALQFDAN
+766 VLALQFDDA
-775 GPRAERFLSYGQSHD
+775 GPKAERFLSYGQSHD
-790 PESPHFTDQTELFA
+790 PESPHFTDQTEQFA
-804 RQQWQP
+804 HQQWQP
-810 MRFTDEEIAAHRE
+810 MRFTEQEIAAHQE
-823 RTLHLKVPRVARP
+823 RTLHLKVLRTSSP

>member
-1 MRTPLPLYLALFG
+1 MKTHFPLPLLGCLV
-14 SLALAGCQENDSEP
+14 LAGCQENSSEP
-28 DPASHYDVTL
+28 DPARHYDVTL

-43 GVPHIKAADYVSLGF
+43 GVPHIKANDYASLGF
-58 GVGYAHGEEN
+58 GAGYAHAEEN
-68 LCTLSEQIMKLQ
+68 LCTLSEQIMKLR
-80 GDKSRWL
+80 GEKSRWL

-95 LLSDLGYRSL
+95 LLSDVGYRSL
-105 DLPGQAASLYDKLT
+105 DLPAQAAALYGKLA
-119 PEARD
+119 PDARD
-124 LIEGYVAGFNHS
+124 LVEGYVAGFNHS
-136 LAERTSPA
+136 LAGRTSPA
-144 DYPSPCREAE
+144 DYPSPCRGAE
-154 WVDPITPVQLLAYHL
+154 WVEPITPVQLLAYHL

-184 ASAQPPTD
+184 ASAQPPATA
-192 GILARAALPAPELDP
+192 GAQGRAALPAPALDP

-249 FEQHLQIPG
+249 YEQHLQIPG

-297 LSLDPDNPLRYR
+297 LTLDPANPLRYR
-309 YGDQWREMSQKQIT
+309 YGDQWREMSQKEIT

-337 QTLYGSHFGPLVNLA
+337 QTLYASHFGPMVNLA

-358 GWTRNS
+358 GWTSSS
-364 AISLRDANAGN
+364 AVSFRDANAGN
-375 YRMLEQWLAMAKAQ
+375 YKMLEQWLAMARAQ
-389 STPAFFD
+389 STPAFFE
-396 ALAAHQGVPW
+396 ALAEHQGVPW
-406 VNTLLVDK
+406 VNTLLIDK
-414 SGQASYVDA
+414 RGQASYVDA
-423 TQVPRLGARAEAWW
+423 TQVPRLGAKAEAWW

-450 QDGEGSVLLPGND
+450 LDGEGSVLLPGND
-463 PDFEWMDSGQTRTP
+463 PDFEWVDSGQTRAP

-530 NAQLISTPDAM
+530 NAQLISTPDTM
-541 GLTGADRRF
+541 GLTGSDRRF
-550 TLQTLQQ
+550 TLQSLQR

-570 REPLLARCEAHPQ
+570 RDPLVARCQAHPQ
-583 ILLTGGPLDLTPSC
+583 ILLTSGPLDLTPSC
-597 KALANWDGEY
+597 NALANWDGEY

-621 TAFRTSGHRDIKDEL
+621 TAFRTSGHRDIKDAL
-636 FAIPFNPAQAAT
+636 FAIPFDPAHGAT
-648 TPNGLAPWRGAPD
+648 TPRGLAPWSGAPD
-661 QDPALLALAQAQQR
+661 EDPALLALAQAQQR

-680 IAPDAALGTLQFVQK
+680 IAPDAELGALQFVQK
-695 AAGLS
+695 AAGLT
-700 PIPLPGGHS
+700 PIALPGGNS
-709 FEGLFN
+709 FEGMFN

-724 STSSLANI
+724 SSSDLANI

-737 VPGTTLRSLDDD
+737 VAGTTLRSLDDD
-749 GDGQAELRYRA
+749 GDGQPELRYRA

-766 VLALQFDAN
+766 VLALQFDDA
-775 GPRAERFLSYGQSHD
+775 GPKAERFLSYGQSHD
-790 PESPHFTDQTELFA
+790 PESPHFTDQTEQFA

-810 MRFTDEEIAAHRE
+810 MRFTEQEIAAHQE
-823 RTLHLKVPRVARP
+823 RTLHLKVLRTTSP

>member
-1 MRTPLPLYLALFG
+1 MKTHFPLTLLGCLV
-14 SLALAGCQENDSEP
+14 LAGCQENNSEP
-28 DPASHYDVTL
+28 DPARHYDVTL

-43 GVPHIKAADYVSLGF
+43 GVPHIKANDYASLGF
-58 GVGYAHGEEN
+58 GAGYAHAEEN
-68 LCTLSEQIMKLQ
+68 LCTLSEQIMKLR
-80 GDKSRWL
+80 GEKARWL

-95 LLSDLGYRSL
+95 LLSDVGYRAL
-105 DLPGQAASLYDKLT
+105 DLPAQAAALYGKLA
-119 PEARD
+119 PDASD
-124 LIEGYVAGFNHS
+124 LVEGYVAGFNHS
-136 LAERTSPA
+136 LAGRTSPA
-144 DYPSPCREAE
+144 DYPSPCRGAE
-154 WVDPITPVQLLAYHL
+154 WVEPITPVQLLAYHL

-184 ASAQPPTD
+184 ASAQPPATA
-192 GILARAALPAPELDP
+192 GAQGRAALPAPALDP

-258 ELNVTGATM
+258 KLNVTGATM

-297 LSLDPDNPLRYR
+297 LTLDPANPLRYR
-309 YGDQWREMSQKQIT
+309 YGDQWREMSQKEIT

-337 QTLYGSHFGPLVNLA
+337 QTLYASHFGPMVNLA

-358 GWTRNS
+358 GWTSSS
-364 AISLRDANAGN
+364 AVSFRDANAGN
-375 YRMLEQWLAMAKAQ
+375 YKMLEQWLAMARAQ
-389 STPAFFD
+389 STPAFFE
-396 ALAAHQGVPW
+396 ALAEHQGVPW
-406 VNTLLVDK
+406 VNTLLIDK
-414 SGQASYVDA
+414 RGQASYVDA
-423 TQVPRLGARAEAWW
+423 TQVPRLGAKAEAWW

-450 QDGEGSVLLPGND
+450 LDGEGSVLLPGND
-463 PDFEWMDSGQTRTP
+463 PDFEWVDSGQTRAP

-530 NAQLISTPDAM
+530 NAQLISTPDTM
-541 GLTGADRRF
+541 GLTGSDRRF
-550 TLQTLQQ
+550 TLQSLQR

-570 REPLLARCEAHPQ
+570 RDPLVARCQAHPQ
-583 ILLTGGPLDLTPSC
+583 ILLTSGPLDLTPSC
-597 KALANWDGEY
+597 NALANWDGEY

-621 TAFRTSGHRDIKDEL
+621 TAFRTSGHRDIKDAL

-648 TPNGLAPWRGAPD
+648 TPRGLAPWSGAPD
-661 QDPALLALAQAQQR
+661 EDPALLALAQAQQR

-680 IAPDAALGTLQFVQK
+680 IAPDAELGALQFVQK
-695 AAGLS
+695 AAGLT
-700 PIPLPGGHS
+700 PIALPGGNS
-709 FEGLFN
+709 FEGMFN

-724 STSSLANI
+724 SSSDLANI

-737 VPGTTLRSLDDD
+737 VAGTTLRSLDDD
-749 GDGQAELRYRA
+749 GDGQPELRYRA

-766 VLALQFDAN
+766 VLALQFDDA
-775 GPRAERFLSYGQSHD
+775 GPKAERFLSYGQSHD
-790 PESPHFTDQTELFA
+790 PESPHFTDQTEQFA

-810 MRFTDEEIAAHRE
+810 MRFTEQEIAAHQE
-823 RTLHLKVPRVARP
+823 RTLHLKVLRTTSP

>member
-1 MRTPLPLYLALFG
+1 MKTHFPLPLLGCLI
-14 SLALAGCQENDSEP
+14 LAGCQENNSEP
-28 DPASHYDVTL
+28 DPARHYDVTL

-43 GVPHIKAADYVSLGF
+43 GVPHIKANDYASLGF
-58 GVGYAHGEEN
+58 GAGYAHAEEN
-68 LCTLSEQIMKLQ
+68 LCTLSEQIMKLR
-80 GDKSRWL
+80 GEKSRWL

-95 LLSDLGYRSL
+95 LLSDVGYRSL
-105 DLPGQAASLYDKLT
+105 DLPAQAAALYGKLA
-119 PEARD
+119 PDARD
-124 LIEGYVAGFNHS
+124 LVEGYVAGFNHS
-136 LAERTSPA
+136 LAGRTSPA
-144 DYPSPCREAE
+144 DYPSPCRGAE
-154 WVDPITPVQLLAYHL
+154 WVEPITPVQLLAYHL

-184 ASAQPPTD
+184 ASAQPPATA
-192 GILARAALPAPELDP
+192 GAQGRAALPAPALDP

-258 ELNVTGATM
+258 KLNVTGATM

-297 LSLDPDNPLRYR
+297 LTLDPANPLRYR
-309 YGDQWREMSQKQIT
+309 YGDQWREMSQKEIT

-337 QTLYGSHFGPLVNLA
+337 QTLYASHFGPMVNLA

-358 GWTRNS
+358 GWTSSS
-364 AISLRDANAGN
+364 AVSFRDANAGN
-375 YRMLEQWLAMAKAQ
+375 YKMLEQWLAMARAQ
-389 STPAFFD
+389 STPAFFE
-396 ALAAHQGVPW
+396 ALAEHQGVPW
-406 VNTLLVDK
+406 VNTLLIDK
-414 SGQASYVDA
+414 TGQASYVDA
-423 TQVPRLGARAEAWW
+423 TQVPRLGAKAEAWW

-450 QDGEGSVLLPGND
+450 LDGEGSVLLPGND
-463 PDFEWMDSGQTRTP
+463 PDFEWVDSGQTRAP

-541 GLTGADRRF
+541 GLTGSDRRF
-550 TLQTLQQ
+550 TLQSLQR

-570 REPLLARCEAHPQ
+570 REPLLARCQAHPQ
-583 ILLTGGPLDLTPSC
+583 IQLTSGPLDLTPSC
-597 KALANWDGEY
+597 NALANWDGEY

-621 TAFRTSGHRDIKDEL
+621 TAFRTSGHRDIKDAL
-636 FAIPFNPAQAAT
+636 FAIPFDPAHGAT
-648 TPNGLAPWRGAPD
+648 TPRGLAPWSGAPD
-661 QDPALLALAQAQQR
+661 EDPALLALAQAQQR

-680 IAPDAALGTLQFVQK
+680 IAPDAELGALQFVQK
-695 AAGLS
+695 AAGLT
-700 PIPLPGGHS
+700 PIALPGGNS

-724 STSSLANI
+724 SSSDLANI

-737 VPGTTLRSLDDD
+737 VAGTTLRSLDDD
-749 GDGQAELRYRA
+749 GDGQPELRYRA

-766 VLALQFDAN
+766 VLALQFDDA
-775 GPRAERFLSYGQSHD
+775 GPKAERFLSYGQSHD

-810 MRFTDEEIAAHRE
+810 MRFTEQEIAAHQE
-823 RTLHLKVPRVARP
+823 RTLHLKVLRTTSP